1 MASTLNIVI
10 GSHVWVED
18 KDLSWVDGEV
28 SRIDGKKAHV
38 RTTKGK
44 TVIANI
50 SDIHPKDTEAPPDG
64 VDDMTRLS
72 YLHEP
77 GVLDNLAVR
86 YAKNIIYT
94 YTGNILIAI
103 NPFQRLPNLVDARTM
118 EKYKGANLGD
128 LDPHV
133 FAIADVSYRQMI
145 NEGKSNSILV
155 SGESGAG
162 KTETT
167 KLLMGYL
174 AYLGGRSGTG
184 ERTVE
189 QQVLES
195 NPVLEAF
202 GNAKTVRN
210 NNSSRFGK
218 FVEIQFD
225 KSGKI
230 SGAAIRTYLL
240 ERSRV
245 CQINSPER
253 NYHCFYFLCAAP
265 SEDLKKYKLGDPSL
279 FHYLNQ
285 SACIKVDGINDAE
298 EYLATRK
305 AMDTVGITDQEQE
318 AIFRV
323 VAAVLHLG
331 NINFTKGRE
340 ADSSIIK
347 DDKSR
352 FHLNTAGELLMC
364 DCEKLENALI
374 KREINTPEGVITTTV
389 GPNSATISR
398 DGLAKQIYSR
408 LFDWLVNRIN
418 ASIGQDPNSNKL
430 IGVLDIYG
438 FESFKTNSFE
448 QLCINFTN
456 EKLQQHFN
464 QNVFKMEQEEYTREQ
479 INWSYIEFVDNQDVL
494 DLIERKP
501 GGIIALLD
509 EACMFPKST
518 HETLSQK
525 LYEKF
530 KNHKRFT
537 KPKLSRTAFTIQ
549 HYAGDVTYQSD
560 QFLDK
565 NKDYVVAEH
574 QELLNAS
581 KCSFVS
587 GLFPQATEENTKSSK
602 SSIATRFKIQLH
614 ELMETLS
621 STEPHYIRCIKPNSV
636 LKPGI
641 FENTNVLQQL
651 RCSGV
656 LEAIRISCAGYPTRK
671 LFHDFLHRFRV
682 LAPEILKEKN
692 DEKVSCQ
699 KVLDKMGLQGYQ
711 IGRTKVFLRAGQ
723 MADLDARRTE
733 MRNNAAKGVQSQF
746 RTHVAREQFL
756 VLRDT
761 SIYLQS
767 FVRARLAC
775 KQHEFLRQQAA
786 ALRIQKNARW
796 YFAWKTYYQLRL
808 SAITLQAGLRSM
820 AARNEFTFRK
830 KNKASVHIQSQWR
843 CHRDYSNYMNLKRAA
858 LTYQCAWRRRV
869 ARKELRKLKLAARD
883 TQALKV
889 AKEKLEERVE
899 ELTSRLDREKKLRA
913 DLEKSKADE
922 VSKLKEALHEMEQRV
937 EEVKAM
943 QEQESAKKAV
953 EEALAQ
959 EREKISLL
967 TTEIEGLKVLL
978 VAEREENDKMKKAHA
993 NALETNEELNKEV
1006 SDADEKIK
1014 QFSDTVRRLEGTVSE
1029 HEGLLLTERQQNEA
1043 ANAALAESQA
1053 RNEAL
1058 VSKLEDAV
1066 KQNDL
1071 LHEADQR
1078 FQEATK
1084 NLESSLTFEKQRH
1097 EANLIE
1103 LAEAREKI
1111 EELQR
1116 EVGDTDE
1123 KFTLLQTSIQSVE
1136 ERLREKDALLT
1147 TERLESEATKKSLNE
1162 SEDRNQ
1168 DLLLKIE
1175 IAQKDIAHFQE
1186 TVRRH
1191 EENMAALETS
1201 LRSERQQNDAIM
1213 KQLAESQGEIGELQR
1228 KLEDADARNGLLQDS
1243 LQRHE
1248 ENMAALETSLRSE
1261 RQQNDAIMKQL
1272 AESQGEIGE
1281 LQRKLEDA
1289 DARNGLLQDSLQRHE
1304 ENMAALETSLRSER
1318 QQNDA
1323 IMKQL
1328 AESQG
1333 EIGELQRKLEDADA
1347 RNGLLQD
1354 SLQRLEDDATTRE
1367 ALMETERKETEMTKK
1382 TLTEA
1387 LDQIEELVKEVE
1399 CANHSVHQLQDS
1411 MQRMEQ
1417 TAVAREATLLAEHQE
1432 KDATSKALAEAQG
1445 RIEGLL
1451 KEIYSANRKNDQLQ
1465 STIERLEEGATT
1477 TDALYLAE
1485 RKGHDQ
1491 TKKSLSEAQ
1500 ETNKEL
1506 LKKIEKAEKN
1516 IDQLLENVERLEK
1529 DAITR
1534 ESLLL
1539 TTKQSYGDTAK
1550 LLLESQEKNQEL
1562 VHKVEDSDSKIV
1574 LLEDSVKR
1582 LEESTADKDSLLA
1595 IERHENS
1602 ETKKE
1607 LVGSQKKIAELLT
1620 EVQDTR
1626 ANVAELE
1633 DLIRRLEGKLAIT
1646 EALLLTEKEQNAS
1659 TLKLLAEAQLRI
1671 EELIKK
1677 LEGSDRKS
1685 DSLQDTITRLE
1696 QDVTAK
1702 EALLLTEKEA
1712 HDATRKTLTEAQEE
1726 SGELLKKIHDNDKH
1740 ILQLQFTIQR
1750 LEETTVANENLLLR
1764 EREQND
1770 ITTKA
1775 HNESQEKY
1783 EELLSKFVDVDRK
1796 IDLLQGTIERLGE
1809 NTTKDSLLLS
1819 ERHEKDA
1826 IKKALTEAQEKNEEL
1841 LMKVEDANEKIEQLQ
1856 TTIDMLEDNVAAKD
1870 VSLEAAMK
1878 ENDAIRRSL
1887 TEAQER
1893 NDELLKKISDSE
1905 YRIHLLQDTIQKLQV
1920 DAISRLSSFVME
1932 KQESDASKRA
1942 VTEAH
1947 ERNEDLLKRN
1957 EDLLKRNDDLIK
1969 KIEDSS
1975 KIVTQLQE
1983 ALQRLEGKACNLEAE
1998 NQVLRQQ
2005 ATSTPPTSA
2014 KSPASRAKISRI
2026 HRSPENGHNL
2036 NGDIRQTEM
2045 KPSTGTSEAITSAA
2059 NVPDL
2064 GDQKDFEHGEK
2075 LQRIPKQKYQPSHH
2089 QQPQDDQ
2096 QWLLACIPQHL
2107 GFSGSKPVAALLIYQ
2122 CLLHWKSFEA
2132 MKTGVFDSILHAI
2145 NSATEAQNDMRTLAY
2160 WLSNLST
2167 LTVLLQRSFKTT
2179 RTAIST
2185 PQRRRFSSE
2194 RIFHGNQTSNAGL
2207 AYLSGQSVVGSAG
2220 LPQVEAKYPALLFKQ
2235 QLVDLIEKVYGMI
2248 SDSVKK
2254 ELNPLLELCIQDPRT
2269 SHSSIAK
2276 GNLNGMGQQNQL
2288 TYWLGIVKILTSYL
2302 DVLRVN
2308 HVPSILVHKLFTQI
2322 FSLIDVQ
2329 LFNRL
2334 LLRRECCSF
2343 SNGEYVRA
2351 GLTELKHWSD
2361 NATREFAGSAWE
2373 ALRHIRQAVDFLVI
2387 SLKPMRTLR
2396 EIHTDVCPALSIQQL
2411 ERIVSM
2417 YWDDVNG
2424 TNTISAEFTSSLK
2437 SAVRDE
2443 SNMATSFSILLDDD
2457 SSIPFSLDDITK
2469 TLPVIE
2475 VADDDFVP
2483 FVHENPSFAFLLQ
2496 RGE

>member
-1 MASTLNIVI
+1 MASMSNIVI

-28 SRIDGKKAHV
+28 FRIDGQNAHV

-44 TVIANI
+44 TVTANI

-167 KLLMGYL
+167 KLLMRYL
-174 AYLGGRSGTG
+174 AFLGGRSGTG

-265 SEDLKKYKLGDPSL
+265 SEDLKKYKLGDPSS

-298 EYLATRK
+298 EYLATRN

-331 NINFTKGRE
+331 NINFAKGRE
-340 ADSSIIK
+340 VDSSIIK

-374 KREINTPEGVITTTV
+374 NREINTPEGVITTTV

-418 ASIGQDPNSNKL
+418 ASIGQDPDSNKL

-494 DLIERKP
+494 DLIEKKP

-587 GLFPQATEENTKSSK
+587 GLFPPATEENTKSSK
-602 SSIATRFKIQLH
+602 SSIATRFKVQLH

-671 LFHDFLHRFRV
+671 QFHDFLHRFRV

-699 KVLDKMGLQGYQ
+699 KILDKMGLQGYQ
-711 IGRTKVFLRAGQ
+711 IGITKVFLRAGQ
-723 MADLDARRTE
+723 MAELDARRTE
-733 MRNNAAKGVQSQF
+733 MRNNAARGVQSQF

-756 VLRDT
+756 VLRDA
-761 SIYLQS
+761 SICLQS
-767 FVRARLAC
+767 LVRARLAC
-775 KQHEFLRQQAA
+775 KQHELLRQQAA

-808 SAITLQAGLRSM
+808 SAITLQAGLRAM

-830 KNKASVHIQSQWR
+830 RNKASVHIQSQWR
-843 CHRDYSNYMNLKRAA
+843 CHRDYSNYMKLRRAA

-869 ARKELRKLKLAARD
+869 ARKELRKLRMAARD

-899 ELTSRLDREKKLRA
+899 ELTSRLDREKKLRV
-913 DLEKSKADE
+913 DLEKSKAEE
-922 VSKLKEALHEMEQRV
+922 VSKLKEALQEMEQRV

-967 TTEIEGLKVLL
+967 TTEIEGLKALL
-978 VAEREENDKMKKAHA
+978 VAEREENDVAKKAHA
-993 NALETNEELNKEV
+993 NALETNEELNKKV

-1014 QFSDTVRRLEGTVSE
+1014 QFSDTVQRLEGTVRE
-1029 HEGLLLTERQQNEA
+1029 HEALLLTERQQNEA

-1053 RNEAL
+1053 RNEVL

-1071 LHEADQR
+1071 LHEAAQR
-1078 FQEATK
+1078 FEEATK

-1097 EANLIE
+1097 EANLIQ

-1123 KFTLLQTSIQSVE
+1123 KSTLLQTSIQSLE
-1136 ERLREKDALLT
+1136 ERLREKDALLI

-1168 DLLLKIE
+1168 DLVMKIE
-1175 IAQKDIAHFQE
+1175 VTEKDIAHFQE
-1186 TVRRH
+1186 TV
-1191 EENMAALETS
+1191 
-1201 LRSERQQNDAIM
+1201 
-1213 KQLAESQGEIGELQR
+1213 
-1228 KLEDADARNGLLQDS
+1228 
-1243 LQRHE
+1243 QRHE

-1261 RQQNDAIMKQL
+1261 RQQNDAIVKQL
-1272 AESQGEIGE
+1272 AESQGEVGE

-1289 DARNGLLQDSLQRHE
+1289 CARNSLLQDSLQ
-1304 ENMAALETSLRSER
+1304 
-1318 QQNDA
+1318 
-1323 IMKQL
+1323 
-1328 AESQG
+1328 
-1333 EIGELQRKLEDADA
+1333 
-1347 RNGLLQD
+1347 
-1354 SLQRLEDDATTRE
+1354 
-1367 ALMETERKETEMTKK
+1367 
-1382 TLTEA
+1382 
-1387 LDQIEELVKEVE
+1387 
-1399 CANHSVHQLQDS
+1399 
-1411 MQRMEQ
+1411 
-1417 TAVAREATLLAEHQE
+1417 
-1432 KDATSKALAEAQG
+1432 
-1445 RIEGLL
+1445 
-1451 KEIYSANRKNDQLQ
+1451 
-1465 STIERLEEGATT
+1465 RLEEGATT

-1485 RKGHDQ
+1485 RKEHDQ

-1506 LKKIEKAEKN
+1506 QKKIVEAEKN

-1529 DAITR
+1529 DATTR

-1539 TTKQSYGDTAK
+1539 TTMQSYDDTTK
-1550 LLLESQEKNQEL
+1550 LLLESQEKNREL
-1562 VHKVEDSDSKIV
+1562 VHKVEESDSKIV

-1582 LEESTADKDSLLA
+1582 LEEITADKDSLLA

-1607 LVGSQKKIAELLT
+1607 LAGSQKKIAELLT

-1626 ANVAELE
+1626 ANIAELE
-1633 DLIRRLEGKLAIT
+1633 DSVR
-1646 EALLLTEKEQNAS
+1646 
-1659 TLKLLAEAQLRI
+1659 
-1671 EELIKK
+1671 
-1677 LEGSDRKS
+1677 
-1685 DSLQDTITRLE
+1685 RLE

-1702 EALLLTEKEA
+1702 EALLLTEKQA
-1712 HDATRKTLTEAQEE
+1712 HEETRKTLTETQEKSE
-1726 SGELLKKIHDNDKH
+1726 ELLKKIHDSDKH

-1770 ITTKA
+1770 TTTKA

-1783 EELLSKFVDVDRK
+1783 EELLTKFIDVDRK
-1796 IDLLQGTIERLGE
+1796 IDLLQDTIERLGE
-1809 NTTKDSLLLS
+1809 NTTTKDSLLLS

-1826 IKKALTEAQEKNEEL
+1826 IKKTLTEAEEKNEEL
-1841 LMKVEDANEKIEQLQ
+1841 LMKVEDANEKIGHLQ
-1856 TTIDMLEDNVAAKD
+1856 TTINTLEDNVAAKD

-1878 ENDAIRRSL
+1878 ENDAIRKSL

-1905 YRIHLLQDTIQKLQV
+1905 YRIHLLQDTVQKLQV

-1932 KQESDASKRA
+1932 KQESDAAKRA

-1983 ALQRLEGKACNLEAE
+1983 ALQRLEGKASNLEAE
-1998 NQVLRQQ
+1998 NQILRQQ
-2005 ATSTPPTSA
+2005 ATSTPPSTA
-2014 KSPASRAKISRI
+2014 KSPASRLKISRI
-2026 HRSPENGHNL
+2026 HRSPENGHIF

-2096 QWLLACIPQHL
+2096 QWLLTCISQYL

-2122 CLLHWKSFEA
+2122 CFLHWKSFEA
-2132 MKTGVFDSILHAI
+2132 MKTSVFDNVLHAI

-2288 TYWLGIVKILTSYL
+2288 THWLGIVKILTSYL
-2302 DVLRVN
+2302 DVLRAN

-2351 GLTELKHWSD
+2351 GLAELKHWSD

-2373 ALRHIRQAVDFLVI
+2373 ALKHIRQAVDFLVI

-2396 EIHTDVCPALSIQQL
+2396 EIRTDVCPALSIQQL

-2437 SAVRDE
+2437 SAVREE

-2475 VADDDFVP
+2475 VADDDFLP

>member
-1 MASTLNIVI
+1 
-10 GSHVWVED
+10 
-18 KDLSWVDGEV
+18 
-28 SRIDGKKAHV
+28 
-38 RTTKGK
+38 
-44 TVIANI
+44 
-50 SDIHPKDTEAPPDG
+50 
-64 VDDMTRLS
+64 MTRLS

-167 KLLMGYL
+167 KLLMRYL
-174 AYLGGRSGTG
+174 AFLGGRSGTG

-265 SEDLKKYKLGDPSL
+265 SEHLKKYKLGDPSS

-305 AMDTVGITDQEQE
+305 AMDTVGITEQEQE

-331 NINFTKGRE
+331 NINFAKGRE
-340 ADSSIIK
+340 VDSSVLK
-347 DDKSR
+347 DDQSR

-374 KREINTPEGVITTTV
+374 NREINTPEGVITTSV

-418 ASIGQDPNSNKL
+418 ASIGQDPDSNKL

-494 DLIERKP
+494 DLIEKKP

-587 GLFPQATEENTKSSK
+587 GLFPPATEENTKSSK
-602 SSIATRFKIQLH
+602 SSIATRFKLQLH

-636 LKPGI
+636 LKPAI

-682 LAPEILKEKN
+682 LAPEVLKEKN
-692 DEKVSCQ
+692 DEKVACQ
-699 KVLDKMGLQGYQ
+699 KILDKIGLQGYQ

-723 MADLDARRTE
+723 MAELDARRTE
-733 MRNNAAKGVQSQF
+733 MRNNAARGVQSQY

-761 SIYLQS
+761 SICLQS

-786 ALRIQKNARW
+786 ALRIQKTTRW
-796 YFAWKTYYQLRL
+796 YFAWKTYCQLRL
-808 SAITLQAGLRSM
+808 SAVTLQAGLRAM
-820 AARNEFTFRK
+820 AARDEFNFRK
-830 KNKASVHIQSQWR
+830 RNKASVHIQSQWR
-843 CHRDYSNYMNLKRAA
+843 CHRDYSNYMKLKRAA

-869 ARKELRKLKLAARD
+869 ARKELRKLKMAARD

-899 ELTSRLDREKKLRA
+899 ELTSRLGLEKKLRS
-913 DLEKSKADE
+913 DLEKSKDVE
-922 VSKLKEALHEMEQRV
+922 VSKLKAALHEMEQRV
-937 EEVKAM
+937 EEAKAM

-959 EREKISLL
+959 EREKINLL
-967 TTEIEGLKVLL
+967 TTEIEGLKAVL
-978 VAEREENDKMKKAHA
+978 VAEQEKNDATKKAHA
-993 NALETNEELNKEV
+993 NALETNEELNKKI

-1014 QFSDTVRRLEGTVSE
+1014 QFSDTVQRLEGTIR
-1029 HEGLLLTERQQNEA
+1029 EGEALLLTERQQNEA
-1043 ANAALAESQA
+1043 ASATLAESQA

-1071 LHEADQR
+1071 LHETVQR
-1078 FQEATK
+1078 FEEAMK
-1084 NLESSLTFEKQRH
+1084 NLESSLTFEKQQH
-1097 EANLIE
+1097 EASLVE
-1103 LAEAREKI
+1103 LTEAREKI

-1116 EVGDTDE
+1116 EAGDTDE
-1123 KFTLLQTSIQSVE
+1123 KSSLLQTAIESLE

-1147 TERLESEATKKSLNE
+1147 AERQESEATKKLLSE

-1168 DLLLKIE
+1168 ELLMKNEVAEKE
-1175 IAQKDIAHFQE
+1175 IACFQE
-1186 TVRRH
+1186 TIERL
-1191 EENMAALETS
+1191 EENMVALETS
-1201 LRSERQQNDAIM
+1201 LRSERQQNDAVM
-1213 KQLAESQGEIGELQR
+1213 KQLADSQGEIGELQR
-1228 KLEDADARNGLLQDS
+1228 KLEDADGRN
-1243 LQRHE
+1243 R
-1248 ENMAALETSLRSE
+1248 
-1261 RQQNDAIMKQL
+1261 
-1272 AESQGEIGE
+1272 
-1281 LQRKLEDA
+1281 
-1289 DARNGLLQDSLQRHE
+1289 
-1304 ENMAALETSLRSER
+1304 
-1318 QQNDA
+1318 
-1323 IMKQL
+1323 
-1328 AESQG
+1328 
-1333 EIGELQRKLEDADA
+1333 
-1347 RNGLLQD
+1347 LLQD
-1354 SLQRLEDDATTRE
+1354 SLQRLE
-1367 ALMETERKETEMTKK
+1367 
-1382 TLTEA
+1382 
-1387 LDQIEELVKEVE
+1387 
-1399 CANHSVHQLQDS
+1399 QD
-1411 MQRMEQ
+1411 
-1417 TAVAREATLLAEHQE
+1417 
-1432 KDATSKALAEAQG
+1432 
-1445 RIEGLL
+1445 
-1451 KEIYSANRKNDQLQ
+1451 
-1465 STIERLEEGATT
+1465 
-1477 TDALYLAE
+1477 
-1485 RKGHDQ
+1485 
-1491 TKKSLSEAQ
+1491 
-1500 ETNKEL
+1500 
-1506 LKKIEKAEKN
+1506 
-1516 IDQLLENVERLEK
+1516 
-1529 DAITR
+1529 
-1534 ESLLL
+1534 
-1539 TTKQSYGDTAK
+1539 
-1550 LLLESQEKNQEL
+1550 
-1562 VHKVEDSDSKIV
+1562 
-1574 LLEDSVKR
+1574 
-1582 LEESTADKDSLLA
+1582 
-1595 IERHENS
+1595 
-1602 ETKKE
+1602 
-1607 LVGSQKKIAELLT
+1607 GS
-1620 EVQDTR
+1620 
-1626 ANVAELE
+1626 
-1633 DLIRRLEGKLAIT
+1633 
-1646 EALLLTEKEQNAS
+1646 
-1659 TLKLLAEAQLRI
+1659 
-1671 EELIKK
+1671 
-1677 LEGSDRKS
+1677 
-1685 DSLQDTITRLE
+1685 
-1696 QDVTAK
+1696 AK
-1702 EALLLTEKEA
+1702 EALLLTEKQE
-1712 HDATRKTLTEAQEE
+1712 HEATRKTLNEAQERNE
-1726 SGELLKKIHDNDKH
+1726 ELLKKIHDNDKN

-1770 ITTKA
+1770 ATTKA
-1775 HNESQEKY
+1775 HIESQEKY
-1783 EELLSKFVDVDRK
+1783 EELLKKFVDVDRK

-1809 NTTKDSLLLS
+1809 NTTTKDALLLS

-1826 IKKALTEAQEKNEEL
+1826 IKKALTEADEKNEEL
-1841 LMKVEDANEKIEQLQ
+1841 LMKVEDANEKIEHLQ
-1856 TTIDMLEDNVAAKD
+1856 TMINKLEDSVAAKD
-1870 VSLEAAMK
+1870 VSLETAMK
-1878 ENDAIRRSL
+1878 ENDTIRKSL

-1893 NDELLKKISDSE
+1893 NDELVKKISDSE
-1905 YRIHLLQDTIQKLQV
+1905 YRIHLLQDTVQKLQV

-1932 KQESDASKRA
+1932 KQESDAAKRA

-1975 KIVTQLQE
+1975 KIVIQLQE
-1983 ALQRLEGKACNLEAE
+1983 ALQRLEGKAANLEAE

-2005 ATSTPPTSA
+2005 ASATPPSTA
-2014 KSPASRAKISRI
+2014 KSPASRSKITRI
-2026 HRSPENGHNL
+2026 HRSPDNGHIL

-2045 KPSTGTSEAITSAA
+2045 KPSTSTSEAITSAG

-2064 GDQKDFEHGEK
+2064 GDQKEFEHGEK
-2075 LQRIPKQKYQPSHH
+2075 LQRVPKQKYQSSHQ

-2096 QWLLACIPQHL
+2096 QWLLTCISQNL

-2145 NSATEAQNDMRTLAY
+2145 NSATEAKNDMRTLAY

-2269 SHSSIAK
+2269 SHSSLAK
-2276 GNLNGMGQQNQL
+2276 GHLNGMGQQNQL
-2288 TYWLGIVKILTSYL
+2288 THWLGIVKILTSYL
-2302 DVLRVN
+2302 DVLKAN

-2351 GLTELKHWSD
+2351 GLAELKHWSD

-2396 EIHTDVCPALSIQQL
+2396 EIRTDVCPALSIQQL

-2437 SAVRDE
+2437 SAVREE
-2443 SNMATSFSILLDDD
+2443 SSMATSFSILLDDD

-2475 VADDDFVP
+2475 VADDDLLP
-2483 FVHENPSFAFLLQ
+2483 FVHENPTFAFLLQ

>member
-1 MASTLNIVI
+1 MASMLNIVI

-18 KDLSWVDGEV
+18 KDLAWVDGEV
-28 SRIDGKKAHV
+28 FRIDGQNAHV

-50 SDIHPKDTEAPPDG
+50 SDIHPKDTEAPPGG

-103 NPFQRLPNLVDARTM
+103 NPFQRLPNLVDSRTM

-167 KLLMGYL
+167 KLLMRYL
-174 AYLGGRSGTG
+174 AFLGGRSGTG

-265 SEDLKKYKLGDPSL
+265 SEDLKKYKLGDPSS

-298 EYLATRK
+298 EYLATRN
-305 AMDTVGITDQEQE
+305 AMYTVGITEQEQE

-331 NINFTKGRE
+331 NINFAKGRE
-340 ADSSIIK
+340 VDSSVIK

-364 DCEKLENALI
+364 DCGKLENALI
-374 KREINTPEGVITTTV
+374 NREINTPEGVITTTV

-418 ASIGQDPNSNKL
+418 ASIGQDPDSNKL

-494 DLIERKP
+494 DLIEKKP

-587 GLFPQATEENTKSSK
+587 VLFPPATEENTKSSK
-602 SSIATRFKIQLH
+602 SSIASRFKMQLH

-636 LKPGI
+636 LKPAI

-692 DEKVSCQ
+692 DEKVACQ
-699 KVLDKMGLQGYQ
+699 KILDKIGLQGYQ

-723 MADLDARRTE
+723 MAELDARRTE
-733 MRNNAAKGVQSQF
+733 MRNNAARGVQSQY

-756 VLRDT
+756 VLRDA
-761 SIYLQS
+761 SICLQS

-786 ALRIQKNARW
+786 ALRIQKTTRW
-796 YFAWKTYYQLRL
+796 YFAWKTYCQLRL
-808 SAITLQAGLRSM
+808 SAVTLQAGLRAMS
-820 AARNEFTFRK
+820 ARNEFNFRK
-830 KNKASVHIQSQWR
+830 RNKASVHIQSQWR
-843 CHRDYSNYMNLKRAA
+843 CHRDYSNYMKLKRAA

-869 ARKELRKLKLAARD
+869 ARKELRKLKMAARD

-899 ELTSRLDREKKLRA
+899 ELTSRLGLEKKLRA
-913 DLEKSKADE
+913 DLEKSKEEE
-922 VSKLKEALHEMEQRV
+922 VSKLKVALHEMEQRV

-967 TTEIEGLKVLL
+967 TTEIEGLKALL
-978 VAEREENDKMKKAHA
+978 VAEREENDVAKKAHA
-993 NALETNEELNKEV
+993 NALEMNEELNKKV

-1014 QFSDTVRRLEGTVSE
+1014 QFNDTVQRLEGTIR
-1029 HEGLLLTERQQNEA
+1029 EGETLLLTERQQNEA
-1043 ANAALAESQA
+1043 ASATLAESQA
-1053 RNEAL
+1053 RNGAL

-1071 LHEADQR
+1071 LQETVQR
-1078 FQEATK
+1078 FEEAMK
-1084 NLESSLTFEKQRH
+1084 NLESSLTFEKQQH
-1097 EANLIE
+1097 EASLVE

-1123 KFTLLQTSIQSVE
+1123 KSTLLQTAIQSLE
-1136 ERLREKDALLT
+1136 ERLREKEALLA
-1147 TERLESEATKKSLNE
+1147 TERQESEATKKSLSE

-1168 DLLLKIE
+1168 ELLMKTE
-1175 IAQKDIAHFQE
+1175 VTEKEIAHFQE
-1186 TVRRH
+1186 T
-1191 EENMAALETS
+1191 
-1201 LRSERQQNDAIM
+1201 I
-1213 KQLAESQGEIGELQR
+1213 
-1228 KLEDADARNGLLQDS
+1228 
-1243 LQRHE
+1243 QRHE

-1261 RQQNDAIMKQL
+1261 RQQNDAIMKQQ
-1272 AESQGEIGE
+1272 ADSQAEIGE

-1289 DARNGLLQDSLQRHE
+1289 DGRN
-1304 ENMAALETSLRSER
+1304 
-1318 QQNDA
+1318 
-1323 IMKQL
+1323 K
-1328 AESQG
+1328 
-1333 EIGELQRKLEDADA
+1333 
-1347 RNGLLQD
+1347 LLQD
-1354 SLQRLEDDATTRE
+1354 SLQRLEEDATARE
-1367 ALMETERKETEMTKK
+1367 ALMVTERQENEVTKK

-1411 MQRMEQ
+1411 
-1417 TAVAREATLLAEHQE
+1417 
-1432 KDATSKALAEAQG
+1432 
-1445 RIEGLL
+1445 
-1451 KEIYSANRKNDQLQ
+1451 
-1465 STIERLEEGATT
+1465 
-1477 TDALYLAE
+1477 
-1485 RKGHDQ
+1485 
-1491 TKKSLSEAQ
+1491 
-1500 ETNKEL
+1500 
-1506 LKKIEKAEKN
+1506 
-1516 IDQLLENVERLEK
+1516 
-1529 DAITR
+1529 
-1534 ESLLL
+1534 
-1539 TTKQSYGDTAK
+1539 
-1550 LLLESQEKNQEL
+1550 
-1562 VHKVEDSDSKIV
+1562 
-1574 LLEDSVKR
+1574 
-1582 LEESTADKDSLLA
+1582 
-1595 IERHENS
+1595 
-1602 ETKKE
+1602 
-1607 LVGSQKKIAELLT
+1607 
-1620 EVQDTR
+1620 
-1626 ANVAELE
+1626 
-1633 DLIRRLEGKLAIT
+1633 
-1646 EALLLTEKEQNAS
+1646 
-1659 TLKLLAEAQLRI
+1659 
-1671 EELIKK
+1671 
-1677 LEGSDRKS
+1677 
-1685 DSLQDTITRLE
+1685 
-1696 QDVTAK
+1696 
-1702 EALLLTEKEA
+1702 
-1712 HDATRKTLTEAQEE
+1712 
-1726 SGELLKKIHDNDKH
+1726 
-1740 ILQLQFTIQR
+1740 IQR

-1770 ITTKA
+1770 ATSKA
-1775 HNESQEKY
+1775 HVESQEKY
-1783 EELLSKFVDVDRK
+1783 EELLKKFVDVDRK

-1809 NTTKDSLLLS
+1809 NTTTKDALLLS

-1826 IKKALTEAQEKNEEL
+1826 VKKALTEADEKNEEL
-1841 LMKVEDANEKIEQLQ
+1841 LMKVEDANEKIEHLQ
-1856 TTIDMLEDNVAAKD
+1856 TMIIKLEDNVAAKD

-1878 ENDAIRRSL
+1878 ENDTIRKSL

-1905 YRIHLLQDTIQKLQV
+1905 YRIHLLQDTVQKLQV

-1932 KQESDASKRA
+1932 KQESDAAKRA

-1969 KIEDSS
+1969 KIEESS
-1975 KIVTQLQE
+1975 KIVIQLQE
-1983 ALQRLEGKACNLEAE
+1983 ALQRIEGKAANLEAE
-1998 NQVLRQQ
+1998 NQALRQQ
-2005 ATSTPPTSA
+2005 ATATPPSTA
-2014 KSPASRAKISRI
+2014 KSPASRSKITRI
-2026 HRSPENGHNL
+2026 HRSPENGHIL
-2036 NGDIRQTEM
+2036 NGDMRQTEM
-2045 KPSTGTSEAITSAA
+2045 KPSTSTSEAITSAG
-2059 NVPDL
+2059 NVPDS
-2064 GDQKDFEHGEK
+2064 GDQKEFEHGEK
-2075 LQRIPKQKYQPSHH
+2075 LQRIPRQKYQPSHH

-2096 QWLLACIPQHL
+2096 QWLLTCISQYL

-2185 PQRRRFSSE
+2185 PRRRFSSE
-2194 RIFHGNQTSNAGL
+2194 RIFHGNQAPNAGL
-2207 AYLSGQSVVGSAG
+2207 AYLSGQSAVGSAG
-2220 LPQVEAKYPALLFKQ
+2220 LLQVEAKYPALLFKQ

-2269 SHSSIAK
+2269 SHSSLAK
-2276 GNLNGMGQQNQL
+2276 GHLNGMGQQNQL
-2288 TYWLGIVKILTSYL
+2288 THWLGIVKILTSYL
-2302 DVLRVN
+2302 DVLKAN

-2351 GLTELKHWSD
+2351 GLAELKHWSD

-2396 EIHTDVCPALSIQQL
+2396 EIRTDVCPALSIQQL

-2437 SAVRDE
+2437 SAVREE

-2469 TLPVIE
+2469 TLPAIE
-2475 VADDDFVP
+2475 VADDDLLP

>member
-1 MASTLNIVI
+1 MASMLNIVI

-18 KDLSWVDGEV
+18 KDLAWVDGEV
-28 SRIDGKKAHV
+28 SRIDGQNAHV
-38 RTTKGK
+38 RTTKGEMVAK
-44 TVIANI
+44 I

-94 YTGNILIAI
+94 YTGSILIAI

-167 KLLMGYL
+167 KLLMRYL
-174 AYLGGRSGTG
+174 AFLGGRSGTG

-265 SEDLKKYKLGDPSL
+265 SEDLKKYKLGDPSS

-285 SACIKVDGINDAE
+285 STCIKVDGINDAE
-298 EYLATRK
+298 EYLSTRN
-305 AMDTVGITDQEQE
+305 AMDTVGITEQEQE

-331 NINFTKGRE
+331 NINFAKGRE
-340 ADSSIIK
+340 VDSSVIK
-347 DDKSR
+347 DEKSR

-364 DCEKLENALI
+364 DCGKLENALI
-374 KREINTPEGVITTTV
+374 NREINTPEGVITTTV
-389 GPNSATISR
+389 GPSSATISR

-418 ASIGQDPNSNKL
+418 ASIGQDPDSNKL

-494 DLIERKP
+494 DLIEKKP

-581 KCSFVS
+581 KCPFVS
-587 GLFPQATEENTKSSK
+587 GLFPPATEENTKSSK
-602 SSIATRFKIQLH
+602 SSIATRFKMQLH

-636 LKPGI
+636 LKPAI

-692 DEKVSCQ
+692 DEKVACQ
-699 KVLDKMGLQGYQ
+699 KILDKIGLQGYQ

-723 MADLDARRTE
+723 MAELDARRTE
-733 MRNNAAKGVQSQF
+733 MRNNAARGVQSQY

-761 SIYLQS
+761 SVCLQS

-786 ALRIQKNARW
+786 ALRIQKTTRW
-796 YFAWKTYYQLRL
+796 YFAWKTYCQLRL
-808 SAITLQAGLRSM
+808 SAVTLQAGVRAM
-820 AARNEFTFRK
+820 AARNEFNFRK
-830 KNKASVHIQSQWR
+830 RNKASVRIQSQWR
-843 CHRDYSNYMNLKRAA
+843 CHRDYSNYMKLKRAA

-869 ARKELRKLKLAARD
+869 AKKELRKLRMAARD

-899 ELTSRLDREKKLRA
+899 ELTNRLGLEKKLRD
-913 DLEKSKADE
+913 DLAKSKAEE
-922 VSKLKEALHEMEQRV
+922 VSKLKTALREMEQRV

-967 TTEIEGLKVLL
+967 TTEIEGLKEML
-978 VAEREENDKMKKAHA
+978 VAEREENDIRKKAHA
-993 NALETNEELNKEV
+993 NALEMNEELNKKV

-1014 QFSDTVRRLEGTVSE
+1014 QFSDTVQRLEGTIR
-1029 HEGLLLTERQQNEA
+1029 EGEALLITEREQNEA
-1043 ANAALAESQA
+1043 ASAALAESQA

-1071 LHEADQR
+1071 LRETTQR
-1078 FQEATK
+1078 FEEAMKT
-1084 NLESSLTFEKQRH
+1084 LESSLTFEKQQH
-1097 EANLIE
+1097 EASLVE

-1123 KFTLLQTSIQSVE
+1123 NSTLLQTTVQSLE

-1147 TERLESEATKKSLNE
+1147 LERQESEATKKSLSE

-1168 DLLLKIE
+1168 NLLMKIE
-1175 IAQKDIAHFQE
+1175 VAEKEIAHFQE
-1186 TVRRH
+1186 TIQRH
-1191 EENMAALETS
+1191 EENIAAMETS
-1201 LRSERQQNDAIM
+1201 LRSEKQQTDVIM
-1213 KQLAESQGEIGELQR
+1213 KQLADSRGEIGELQR
-1228 KLEDADARNGLLQDS
+1228 KLEDADGRNGLLQDS
-1243 LQRHE
+1243 LQ
-1248 ENMAALETSLRSE
+1248 
-1261 RQQNDAIMKQL
+1261 
-1272 AESQGEIGE
+1272 
-1281 LQRKLEDA
+1281 
-1289 DARNGLLQDSLQRHE
+1289 
-1304 ENMAALETSLRSER
+1304 
-1318 QQNDA
+1318 
-1323 IMKQL
+1323 
-1328 AESQG
+1328 
-1333 EIGELQRKLEDADA
+1333 
-1347 RNGLLQD
+1347 
-1354 SLQRLEDDATTRE
+1354 
-1367 ALMETERKETEMTKK
+1367 
-1382 TLTEA
+1382 
-1387 LDQIEELVKEVE
+1387 
-1399 CANHSVHQLQDS
+1399 
-1411 MQRMEQ
+1411 
-1417 TAVAREATLLAEHQE
+1417 
-1432 KDATSKALAEAQG
+1432 
-1445 RIEGLL
+1445 
-1451 KEIYSANRKNDQLQ
+1451 
-1465 STIERLEEGATT
+1465 RLEEGATT

-1485 RKGHDQ
+1485 KQEHDH

-1500 ETNKEL
+1500 GINKEL
-1506 LKKIEKAEKN
+1506 LTKIEEAEKN
-1516 IDQLLENVERLEK
+1516 IHQLLENVERLEK
-1529 DAITR
+1529 DTAAR
-1534 ESLLL
+1534 ESILL
-1539 TTKQSYGDTAK
+1539 TTKQSYDETAK
-1550 LLLESQEKNQEL
+1550 LLLEAQEKNREL
-1562 VHKVEDSDSKIV
+1562 MHKVEDSDSKVV

-1595 IERHENS
+1595 IERHENC

-1607 LVGSQKKIAELLT
+1607 LAGSQKKIEELLT
-1620 EVQDTR
+1620 EVQD
-1626 ANVAELE
+1626 AHVNIAELE
-1633 DLIRRLEGKLAIT
+1633 ESVRRLEGNLGVT

-1659 TLKLLAEAQLRI
+1659 TLKLLSEAQLRI
-1671 EELIKK
+1671 EDLIKK
-1677 LEGSDRKS
+1677 LEGADRKS

-1696 QDVTAK
+1696 QDSTAK
-1702 EALLLTEKEA
+1702 EALLLAEKQAHEA
-1712 HDATRKTLTEAQEE
+1712 TKKNLSEAQERNE
-1726 SGELLKKIHDNDKH
+1726 ELLKKIHDNDKN

-1750 LEETTVANENLLLR
+1750 LEETTVAKENLLLR
-1764 EREQND
+1764 EKEQND
-1770 ITTKA
+1770 ATTKA
-1775 HNESQEKY
+1775 HIEIQEKY
-1783 EELLSKFVDVDRK
+1783 EELLKKFVDVDTK
-1796 IDLLQGTIERLGE
+1796 IDLLQGTIERFGE
-1809 NTTKDSLLLS
+1809 NTTTKDALLLS

-1826 IKKALTEAQEKNEEL
+1826 IKKALTEADEKNEEL
-1841 LMKVEDANEKIEQLQ
+1841 LMKVEDANEKIEHLQ
-1856 TTIDMLEDNVAAKD
+1856 TMINKLEDNIAAKD
-1870 VSLEAAMK
+1870 VSLEAATK
-1878 ENDAIRRSL
+1878 ENDTIRKSL
-1887 TEAQER
+1887 AEAQER

-1905 YRIHLLQDTIQKLQV
+1905 YRIHLLQDTVQKLQV

-1932 KQESDASKRA
+1932 KQESDAAKRA

-1957 EDLLKRNDDLIK
+1957 EDLLNRNDALIK
-1969 KIEDSS
+1969 KIEESS

-1983 ALQRLEGKACNLEAE
+1983 ALQRLEGKAANLEAE

-2005 ATSTPPTSA
+2005 ATSTPPSTA
-2014 KSPASRAKISRI
+2014 KSPASRSKIARI
-2026 HRSPENGHNL
+2026 HRSPENGHIL

-2045 KPSTGTSEAITSAA
+2045 KPSTSTSEAITSSGI
-2059 NVPDL
+2059 VPDL
-2064 GDQKDFEHGEK
+2064 GDQKEFKHVEK
-2075 LQRIPKQKYQPSHH
+2075 LQRIPKQKYQSSHH

-2096 QWLLACIPQHL
+2096 QWLLTCISQYL

-2145 NSATEAQNDMRTLAY
+2145 NMATEAQNDMRTLAY

-2185 PQRRRFSSE
+2185 PQRRRFSSD

-2207 AYLSGQSVVGSAG
+2207 AYLSGQTVVGSAG

-2269 SHSSIAK
+2269 SHSSLAK
-2276 GNLNGMGQQNQL
+2276 GHINGMGQQNQL
-2288 TYWLGIVKILTSYL
+2288 THWLGIVKILTSYL
-2302 DVLRVN
+2302 DVLKAN
-2308 HVPSILVHKLFTQI
+2308 HVPSVLVHKLFTQI

-2351 GLTELKHWSD
+2351 GLAELKHWSD

-2396 EIHTDVCPALSIQQL
+2396 EIRTDVCPALSIQQL

-2437 SAVRDE
+2437 SAVREE

-2475 VADDDFVP
+2475 VADDDLLP
-2483 FVHENPSFAFLLQ
+2483 FLHENPSFAFLLQ

>member
-1 MASTLNIVI
+1 
-10 GSHVWVED
+10 
-18 KDLSWVDGEV
+18 
-28 SRIDGKKAHV
+28 
-38 RTTKGK
+38 
-44 TVIANI
+44 
-50 SDIHPKDTEAPPDG
+50 
-64 VDDMTRLS
+64 MTRLS

-167 KLLMGYL
+167 KLLMRYL
-174 AYLGGRSGTG
+174 AFLGGRSGTG

-265 SEDLKKYKLGDPSL
+265 SEHLKKYKLGDPSS

-305 AMDTVGITDQEQE
+305 AMDTVGITEQEQE

-331 NINFTKGRE
+331 NINFAKGRE
-340 ADSSIIK
+340 VDSSVLK
-347 DDKSR
+347 DDQSR

-374 KREINTPEGVITTTV
+374 NREINTPEGVITTSV

-418 ASIGQDPNSNKL
+418 ASIGQDPDSNKL

-494 DLIERKP
+494 DLIEKKP

-587 GLFPQATEENTKSSK
+587 GLFPPATEENTKSSK
-602 SSIATRFKIQLH
+602 SSIATRFKLQLH

-636 LKPGI
+636 LKPAI

-682 LAPEILKEKN
+682 LAPEVLKEKN
-692 DEKVSCQ
+692 DEKVACQ
-699 KVLDKMGLQGYQ
+699 KILDKIGLQGYQ

-723 MADLDARRTE
+723 MAELDARRTE
-733 MRNNAAKGVQSQF
+733 MRNNAARGVQSQY

-761 SIYLQS
+761 SICLQS

-786 ALRIQKNARW
+786 ALRIQKTTRW
-796 YFAWKTYYQLRL
+796 YFAWKTYCQLRL
-808 SAITLQAGLRSM
+808 SAVTLQAGLRAM
-820 AARNEFTFRK
+820 AARDEFNFRK
-830 KNKASVHIQSQWR
+830 RNKASVHIQSQWR
-843 CHRDYSNYMNLKRAA
+843 CHRDYSNYMKLKRAA

-869 ARKELRKLKLAARD
+869 ARKELRKLKMAARD

-899 ELTSRLDREKKLRA
+899 ELTSRLGLEKKLRS
-913 DLEKSKADE
+913 DLEKSKDVE
-922 VSKLKEALHEMEQRV
+922 VSKLKAALHEMEQRV
-937 EEVKAM
+937 EEAKAM

-959 EREKISLL
+959 EREKINLL
-967 TTEIEGLKVLL
+967 TTEIEGLKAVL
-978 VAEREENDKMKKAHA
+978 VAEQEKNDATKKAHA
-993 NALETNEELNKEV
+993 NALETNEELNKKI

-1014 QFSDTVRRLEGTVSE
+1014 QFSDTVQRLEGTIR
-1029 HEGLLLTERQQNEA
+1029 EGEALLLTERQQNEA
-1043 ANAALAESQA
+1043 ASATLAESQA

-1071 LHEADQR
+1071 LHETVQR
-1078 FQEATK
+1078 FEEAMK
-1084 NLESSLTFEKQRH
+1084 NLESSLTFEKQQH
-1097 EANLIE
+1097 EASLVE
-1103 LAEAREKI
+1103 LTEAREKI

-1116 EVGDTDE
+1116 EAGDTDE
-1123 KFTLLQTSIQSVE
+1123 KSSLLQTAI
-1136 ERLREKDALLT
+1136 
-1147 TERLESEATKKSLNE
+1147 ERLE
-1162 SEDRNQ
+1162 
-1168 DLLLKIE
+1168 
-1175 IAQKDIAHFQE
+1175 
-1186 TVRRH
+1186 
-1191 EENMAALETS
+1191 ENMVALETS
-1201 LRSERQQNDAIM
+1201 LRSERQQNDAVM
-1213 KQLAESQGEIGELQR
+1213 KQLADSQGEIGELQR
-1228 KLEDADARNGLLQDS
+1228 KLEDADGRN
-1243 LQRHE
+1243 R
-1248 ENMAALETSLRSE
+1248 
-1261 RQQNDAIMKQL
+1261 
-1272 AESQGEIGE
+1272 
-1281 LQRKLEDA
+1281 
-1289 DARNGLLQDSLQRHE
+1289 
-1304 ENMAALETSLRSER
+1304 
-1318 QQNDA
+1318 
-1323 IMKQL
+1323 
-1328 AESQG
+1328 
-1333 EIGELQRKLEDADA
+1333 
-1347 RNGLLQD
+1347 LLQD
-1354 SLQRLEDDATTRE
+1354 SLQRLE
-1367 ALMETERKETEMTKK
+1367 
-1382 TLTEA
+1382 
-1387 LDQIEELVKEVE
+1387 
-1399 CANHSVHQLQDS
+1399 QD
-1411 MQRMEQ
+1411 
-1417 TAVAREATLLAEHQE
+1417 
-1432 KDATSKALAEAQG
+1432 
-1445 RIEGLL
+1445 
-1451 KEIYSANRKNDQLQ
+1451 
-1465 STIERLEEGATT
+1465 
-1477 TDALYLAE
+1477 
-1485 RKGHDQ
+1485 
-1491 TKKSLSEAQ
+1491 
-1500 ETNKEL
+1500 
-1506 LKKIEKAEKN
+1506 
-1516 IDQLLENVERLEK
+1516 
-1529 DAITR
+1529 
-1534 ESLLL
+1534 
-1539 TTKQSYGDTAK
+1539 
-1550 LLLESQEKNQEL
+1550 
-1562 VHKVEDSDSKIV
+1562 
-1574 LLEDSVKR
+1574 
-1582 LEESTADKDSLLA
+1582 
-1595 IERHENS
+1595 
-1602 ETKKE
+1602 
-1607 LVGSQKKIAELLT
+1607 GS
-1620 EVQDTR
+1620 
-1626 ANVAELE
+1626 
-1633 DLIRRLEGKLAIT
+1633 
-1646 EALLLTEKEQNAS
+1646 
-1659 TLKLLAEAQLRI
+1659 
-1671 EELIKK
+1671 
-1677 LEGSDRKS
+1677 
-1685 DSLQDTITRLE
+1685 
-1696 QDVTAK
+1696 AK
-1702 EALLLTEKEA
+1702 EALLLTEKQE
-1712 HDATRKTLTEAQEE
+1712 HEATRKTLNEAQERNE
-1726 SGELLKKIHDNDKH
+1726 ELLKKIHDNDKN

-1770 ITTKA
+1770 ATTKA
-1775 HNESQEKY
+1775 HIESQEKY
-1783 EELLSKFVDVDRK
+1783 EELLKKFVDVDRK

-1809 NTTKDSLLLS
+1809 NTTTKDALLLS

-1826 IKKALTEAQEKNEEL
+1826 IKKALTEADEKNEEL
-1841 LMKVEDANEKIEQLQ
+1841 LMKVEDANEKIEHLQ
-1856 TTIDMLEDNVAAKD
+1856 TMINKLEDSVAAKD
-1870 VSLEAAMK
+1870 VSLETAMK
-1878 ENDAIRRSL
+1878 ENDTIRKSL

-1893 NDELLKKISDSE
+1893 NDELVKKISDSE
-1905 YRIHLLQDTIQKLQV
+1905 YRIHLLQDTVQKLQV

-1932 KQESDASKRA
+1932 KQESDAAKRA

-1975 KIVTQLQE
+1975 KIVIQLQE
-1983 ALQRLEGKACNLEAE
+1983 ALQRLEGKAANLEAE

-2005 ATSTPPTSA
+2005 ASATPPSTA
-2014 KSPASRAKISRI
+2014 KSPASRSKITRI
-2026 HRSPENGHNL
+2026 HRSPDNGHIL

-2045 KPSTGTSEAITSAA
+2045 KPSTSTSEAITSAG

-2064 GDQKDFEHGEK
+2064 GDQKEFEHGEK
-2075 LQRIPKQKYQPSHH
+2075 LQRVPKQKYQSSHQ

-2096 QWLLACIPQHL
+2096 QWLLTCISQNL

-2145 NSATEAQNDMRTLAY
+2145 NSATEAKNDMRTLAY

-2269 SHSSIAK
+2269 SHSSLAK
-2276 GNLNGMGQQNQL
+2276 GHLNGMGQQNQL
-2288 TYWLGIVKILTSYL
+2288 THWLGIVKILTSYL
-2302 DVLRVN
+2302 DVLKAN

-2351 GLTELKHWSD
+2351 GLAELKHWSD

-2396 EIHTDVCPALSIQQL
+2396 EIRTDVCPALSIQQL

-2437 SAVRDE
+2437 SAVREE
-2443 SNMATSFSILLDDD
+2443 SSMATSFSILLDDD

-2475 VADDDFVP
+2475 VADDDLLP
-2483 FVHENPSFAFLLQ
+2483 FVHENPTFAFLLQ

>member
-1 MASTLNIVI
+1 MASMLNIVK

-18 KDLSWVDGEV
+18 KDLAWVDGEV
-28 SRIDGKKAHV
+28 FGIDGQNAHV
-38 RTTKGK
+38 RTPKGK
-44 TVIANI
+44 TVTAKI

-103 NPFQRLPNLVDARTM
+103 NPFQRLPNLVDACTM

-167 KLLMGYL
+167 KLLMRYL
-174 AYLGGRSGTG
+174 AFLGGRSGTG

-265 SEDLKKYKLGDPSL
+265 SEDLKKYKLGDPSS

-285 SACIKVDGINDAE
+285 SACINVDGINDAE
-298 EYLATRK
+298 EYLATRN
-305 AMDTVGITDQEQE
+305 AMDTVGITEQEQE

-331 NINFTKGRE
+331 NINFAKGRE
-340 ADSSIIK
+340 VDSSVIK

-374 KREINTPEGVITTTV
+374 NREINTPEGVITTTV

-418 ASIGQDPNSNKL
+418 ASIGQDPDSNKL

-494 DLIERKP
+494 DLIEKKP

-565 NKDYVVAEH
+565 NKDYVVSEH

-587 GLFPQATEENTKSSK
+587 GLFPPATEENTKSSK
-602 SSIATRFKIQLH
+602 SSIATRFKMQLH

-636 LKPGI
+636 LKPAI

-692 DEKVSCQ
+692 DEKVACQ
-699 KVLDKMGLQGYQ
+699 KILDKIGLQGYQ

-733 MRNNAAKGVQSQF
+733 MRNYAARGVQSQY

-756 VLRDT
+756 VLRDA
-761 SIYLQS
+761 SICLQS

-786 ALRIQKNARW
+786 ALRIQKTTRW
-796 YFAWKTYYQLRL
+796 YFAWKTYCQLRL
-808 SAITLQAGLRSM
+808 SAVTLQAGVRAM
-820 AARNEFTFRK
+820 AARNEFNFRK
-830 KNKASVHIQSQWR
+830 RNKASVRIQSQWR
-843 CHRDYSNYMNLKRAA
+843 CHRDYSNYMKLKRAA

-869 ARKELRKLKLAARD
+869 AKKELRKLRMAARD

-899 ELTSRLDREKKLRA
+899 DLTSRLGLEKKLRD
-913 DLEKSKADE
+913 DLEKSKAEE
-922 VSKLKEALHEMEQRV
+922 VAKLKTALREMEQRV

-967 TTEIEGLKVLL
+967 TTEIEGLKELL
-978 VAEREENDKMKKAHA
+978 VAEREENDIRKKAHA
-993 NALETNEELNKEV
+993 NALETNEELNKKV

-1014 QFSDTVRRLEGTVSE
+1014 QFSDTVQRLEGTIR
-1029 HEGLLLTERQQNEA
+1029 EGEALLLTERQQNEA
-1043 ANAALAESQA
+1043 ASATLAESQA

-1071 LHEADQR
+1071 LRETSQR
-1078 FQEATK
+1078 FEEAMK
-1084 NLESSLTFEKQRH
+1084 NLESSLIFEKQQH
-1097 EANLIE
+1097 EASLLE

-1123 KFTLLQTSIQSVE
+1123 KSTLLQTTIQSLE
-1136 ERLREKDALLT
+1136 ERSREKDALLT
-1147 TERLESEATKKSLNE
+1147 LERQESEATKKSLSD

-1168 DLLLKIE
+1168 NLLMKIE
-1175 IAQKDIAHFQE
+1175 VAEKETAHFQE
-1186 TVRRH
+1186 TIQRY
-1191 EENMAALETS
+1191 EQNMAALETS
-1201 LRSERQQNDAIM
+1201 LRSEKQQTDVIM
-1213 KQLAESQGEIGELQR
+1213 KQLADSQGEIGELQR
-1228 KLEDADARNGLLQDS
+1228 KLEDADGRN
-1243 LQRHE
+1243 R
-1248 ENMAALETSLRSE
+1248 
-1261 RQQNDAIMKQL
+1261 
-1272 AESQGEIGE
+1272 
-1281 LQRKLEDA
+1281 
-1289 DARNGLLQDSLQRHE
+1289 
-1304 ENMAALETSLRSER
+1304 
-1318 QQNDA
+1318 
-1323 IMKQL
+1323 
-1328 AESQG
+1328 
-1333 EIGELQRKLEDADA
+1333 
-1347 RNGLLQD
+1347 LLQD
-1354 SLQRLEDDATTRE
+1354 SLQRLE
-1367 ALMETERKETEMTKK
+1367 
-1382 TLTEA
+1382 
-1387 LDQIEELVKEVE
+1387 
-1399 CANHSVHQLQDS
+1399 QD
-1411 MQRMEQ
+1411 
-1417 TAVAREATLLAEHQE
+1417 
-1432 KDATSKALAEAQG
+1432 G
-1445 RIEGLL
+1445 
-1451 KEIYSANRKNDQLQ
+1451 
-1465 STIERLEEGATT
+1465 
-1477 TDALYLAE
+1477 
-1485 RKGHDQ
+1485 
-1491 TKKSLSEAQ
+1491 
-1500 ETNKEL
+1500 
-1506 LKKIEKAEKN
+1506 
-1516 IDQLLENVERLEK
+1516 
-1529 DAITR
+1529 
-1534 ESLLL
+1534 
-1539 TTKQSYGDTAK
+1539 
-1550 LLLESQEKNQEL
+1550 
-1562 VHKVEDSDSKIV
+1562 
-1574 LLEDSVKR
+1574 
-1582 LEESTADKDSLLA
+1582 
-1595 IERHENS
+1595 
-1602 ETKKE
+1602 
-1607 LVGSQKKIAELLT
+1607 
-1620 EVQDTR
+1620 
-1626 ANVAELE
+1626 
-1633 DLIRRLEGKLAIT
+1633 
-1646 EALLLTEKEQNAS
+1646 
-1659 TLKLLAEAQLRI
+1659 
-1671 EELIKK
+1671 
-1677 LEGSDRKS
+1677 
-1685 DSLQDTITRLE
+1685 
-1696 QDVTAK
+1696 TAK
-1702 EALLLTEKEA
+1702 EALLLTEKQAHEA
-1712 HDATRKTLTEAQEE
+1712 TKKTLSEAQERNE
-1726 SGELLKKIHDNDKH
+1726 ELLKKIHDNDKN

-1770 ITTKA
+1770 ATTKA
-1775 HNESQEKY
+1775 HIESQEKY
-1783 EELLSKFVDVDRK
+1783 EELLKKFVDVDRK
-1796 IDLLQGTIERLGE
+1796 IDLLQGTIERFGE
-1809 NTTKDSLLLS
+1809 NTTTKDALLLS

-1826 IKKALTEAQEKNEEL
+1826 IKKALTEADEKNEEL
-1841 LMKVEDANEKIEQLQ
+1841 LMKVEDANEKIEHLQ
-1856 TTIDMLEDNVAAKD
+1856 TMINKLEDNIAAKD
-1870 VSLEAAMK
+1870 VSLEAATK
-1878 ENDAIRRSL
+1878 ENDTIRKSL
-1887 TEAQER
+1887 AEAQER

-1905 YRIHLLQDTIQKLQV
+1905 YRIHLLQDTVQKLQV

-1932 KQESDASKRA
+1932 KQESDAAKRA

-1957 EDLLKRNDDLIK
+1957 EDLLKRNDALIK
-1969 KIEDSS
+1969 KIEESS

-1983 ALQRLEGKACNLEAE
+1983 ALQRLEGKAANLEAE

-2005 ATSTPPTSA
+2005 ATATPPSTA
-2014 KSPASRAKISRI
+2014 KSPASRSKITRI
-2026 HRSPENGHNL
+2026 HRSPENGHIL

-2045 KPSTGTSEAITSAA
+2045 KPSASTSEAITSSG

-2064 GDQKDFEHGEK
+2064 GDQKEFEHGEK
-2075 LQRIPKQKYQPSHH
+2075 LQRIPKQKYQSSHH

-2096 QWLLACIPQHL
+2096 QWLLTCISQYL

-2145 NSATEAQNDMRTLAY
+2145 NTATEAQNDMRTLAY

-2185 PQRRRFSSE
+2185 PQRRRFSSD

-2269 SHSSIAK
+2269 SHSSLAK
-2276 GNLNGMGQQNQL
+2276 GHLNGMGQQNQL
-2288 TYWLGIVKILTSYL
+2288 THWLGIVKILTSYL
-2302 DVLRVN
+2302 DVLKAN
-2308 HVPSILVHKLFTQI
+2308 HVPSVLVHKLFTQI

-2351 GLTELKHWSD
+2351 GLAELKHWSD

-2396 EIHTDVCPALSIQQL
+2396 EIRTDVCPALSIQQL

-2437 SAVRDE
+2437 SAVREE

-2475 VADDDFVP
+2475 MADDDLLP

>member
-1 MASTLNIVI
+1 MASMSNIVI

-18 KDLSWVDGEV
+18 KDFAWVDGEV
-28 SRIDGKKAHV
+28 FRIDGQNAHV

-44 TVIANI
+44 TVIANT
-50 SDIHPKDTEAPPDG
+50 SDIHPKDTEASPDG

-103 NPFQRLPNLVDARTM
+103 NPFQRLPNLVDVRTM

-128 LDPHV
+128 LEPHV

-167 KLLMGYL
+167 KLLMRYL
-174 AYLGGRSGTG
+174 AFLGGRSVTG
-184 ERTVE
+184 ARTVE

-218 FVEIQFD
+218 FVEIQFG

-265 SEDLKKYKLGDPSL
+265 SEDLKKYKLGDPSS

-285 SACIKVDGINDAE
+285 STCIKVDGINDAE
-298 EYLATRK
+298 EYLATRN
-305 AMDTVGITDQEQE
+305 AMDTVGITEQEQE

-331 NINFTKGRE
+331 NINFVKGRE
-340 ADSSIIK
+340 VDSSIIK

-374 KREINTPEGVITTTV
+374 NREINTPEGVITTTV
-389 GPNSATISR
+389 GPHSATISR

-418 ASIGQDPNSNKL
+418 ASIGQDPDSNQL

-494 DLIERKP
+494 DLIEKKP

-530 KNHKRFT
+530 KSHKRFA

-549 HYAGDVTYQSD
+549 HYAGDVIYQSD

-574 QELLNAS
+574 QELLYAS

-587 GLFPQATEENTKSSK
+587 GLFPPVTEENTKSSK
-602 SSIATRFKIQLH
+602 SSIATRFKMQLH

-636 LKPGI
+636 LKPAI

-671 LFHDFLHRFRV
+671 LFHDFLHRFRI
-682 LAPEILKEKN
+682 LSPEILKENN
-692 DEKVSCQ
+692 DEKVACQ
-699 KVLDKMGLQGYQ
+699 KILDKIGLQGYQ

-723 MADLDARRTE
+723 MAELDARRTE
-733 MRNNAAKGVQSQF
+733 MRNNAARGVQSQF

-756 VLRDT
+756 ILRNT
-761 SIYLQS
+761 SICLQS

-775 KQHEFLRQQAA
+775 KLHELLRQQAA
-786 ALRIQKNARW
+786 ALKIQKNTRW
-796 YFAWKTYYQLRL
+796 YFAWKTYCQLRL
-808 SAITLQAGLRSM
+808 SATTLQTGLRAM
-820 AARNEFTFRK
+820 AARNEFNFRK
-830 KNKASVHIQSQWR
+830 QNKASIHIQSRWR
-843 CHRDYSNYMNLKRAA
+843 CHRDYSNYIKLKRAA

-869 ARKELRKLKLAARD
+869 ARKELRKLRMAARD

-899 ELTSRLDREKKLRA
+899 ELTSRLGLEKKLRT
-913 DLEKSKADE
+913 DLEKSKAEE
-922 VSKLKEALHEMEQRV
+922 VSKLQAALHEMEQRV
-937 EEVKAM
+937 EEVTAM
-943 QEQESAKKAV
+943 QERESAKKAV
-953 EEALAQ
+953 EEALVQ

-967 TTEIEGLKVLL
+967 TTEIEGLKALL
-978 VAEREENDKMKKAHA
+978 VAEREENDLTKKAHA
-993 NALETNEELNKEV
+993 NALEGNEELNKKV
-1006 SDADEKIK
+1006 KDAEEKIK
-1014 QFSDTVRRLEGTVSE
+1014 QFSDIVQRLEVTVREGE
-1029 HEGLLLTERQQNEA
+1029 ALLLTERQQSEA
-1043 ANAALAESQA
+1043 VSTALAESQA

-1071 LHEADQR
+1071 LHEAIKR
-1078 FQEATK
+1078 FEEAMA
-1084 NLESSLTFEKQRH
+1084 NLESSLSVEKQQH
-1097 EANLIE
+1097 EASVVE
-1103 LAEAREKI
+1103 LTEAREKI

-1123 KFTLLQTSIQSVE
+1123 KSTMLQTTIQRLE
-1136 ERLREKDALLT
+1136 ERLREKDDLLT
-1147 TERLESEATKKSLNE
+1147 TERQESEATKQLLSE
-1162 SEDRNQ
+1162 SQDRNQ
-1168 DLLLKIE
+1168 ELLNKIE
-1175 IAQKDIAHFQE
+1175 DAEKNIAHFQD
-1186 TVRRH
+1186 TIQRH
-1191 EENMAALETS
+1191 EEIMTVLETS
-1201 LRSERQQNDAIM
+1201 LRTERQQNDAMM
-1213 KQLAESQGEIGELQR
+1213 KQLADSQGEIGELQK
-1228 KLEDADARNGLLQDS
+1228 KLEDADG
-1243 LQRHE
+1243 
-1248 ENMAALETSLRSE
+1248 RS
-1261 RQQNDAIMKQL
+1261 
-1272 AESQGEIGE
+1272 S
-1281 LQRKLEDA
+1281 
-1289 DARNGLLQDSLQRHE
+1289 
-1304 ENMAALETSLRSER
+1304 
-1318 QQNDA
+1318 
-1323 IMKQL
+1323 
-1328 AESQG
+1328 
-1333 EIGELQRKLEDADA
+1333 
-1347 RNGLLQD
+1347 LLQD
-1354 SLQRLEDDATTRE
+1354 SLQRLEEDATTRE
-1367 ALMETERKETEMTKK
+1367 ALLVAEKQENEVTKR

-1399 CANHSVHQLQDS
+1399 CANHSVHQLQDII
-1411 MQRMEQ
+1411 QRLEQ
-1417 TAVAREATLLAEHQE
+1417 SAVAREATLLTESQE

-1445 RIEGLL
+1445 RIEDLL
-1451 KEIYSANRKNDQLQ
+1451 KEIYSANRKIDQLQ
-1465 STIERLEEGATT
+1465 KTVERLEEGATT
-1477 TDALYLAE
+1477 TDALYFAE
-1485 RKGHDQ
+1485 RQEHDQ
-1491 TKKSLSEAQ
+1491 TKKTLSEAQ
-1500 ETNKEL
+1500 EMNKEL
-1506 LKKIEKAEKN
+1506 LTKIVEAEQN
-1516 IDQLLENVERLEK
+1516 RGQLLENV
-1529 DAITR
+1529 
-1534 ESLLL
+1534 
-1539 TTKQSYGDTAK
+1539 
-1550 LLLESQEKNQEL
+1550 
-1562 VHKVEDSDSKIV
+1562 
-1574 LLEDSVKR
+1574 KR
-1582 LEESTADKDSLLA
+1582 LEQDGTAKD
-1595 IERHENS
+1595 
-1602 ETKKE
+1602 
-1607 LVGSQKKIAELLT
+1607 
-1620 EVQDTR
+1620 
-1626 ANVAELE
+1626 
-1633 DLIRRLEGKLAIT
+1633 
-1646 EALLLTEKEQNAS
+1646 ALLLTEKQAH
-1659 TLKLLAEAQLRI
+1659 
-1671 EELIKK
+1671 
-1677 LEGSDRKS
+1677 EGT
-1685 DSLQDTITRLE
+1685 Q
-1696 QDVTAK
+1696 
-1702 EALLLTEKEA
+1702 
-1712 HDATRKTLTEAQEE
+1712 KTLTEAQERNE
-1726 SGELLKKIHDNDKH
+1726 ELLKKIHDDDKH

-1750 LEETTVANENLLLR
+1750 LEENTVANENLLLR

-1770 ITTKA
+1770 TTTKA
-1775 HNESQEKY
+1775 HIESQERY
-1783 EELLSKFVDVDRK
+1783 EELLKKFVDVDRK
-1796 IDLLQGTIERLGE
+1796 IDLLQDTIERLGE
-1809 NTTKDSLLLS
+1809 NTTTKDALLLS

-1826 IKKALTEAQEKNEEL
+1826 TKKALAEAEEKNEEL
-1841 LMKVEDANEKIEQLQ
+1841 QMKVEYANEKIDHLQ
-1856 TTIDMLEDNVAAKD
+1856 NTINKLQENIAAKD
-1870 VSLEAAMK
+1870 VSLEASMQ
-1878 ENDAIRRSL
+1878 ENSTIRKSL
-1887 TEAQER
+1887 AEAQER

-1905 YRIHLLQDTIQKLQV
+1905 YRIHLLQDTVQKLQV

-1932 KQESDASKRA
+1932 KQESDAAKRA

-1969 KIEDSS
+1969 KIEESG
-1975 KIVTQLQE
+1975 KIVAQLQE
-1983 ALQRLEGKACNLEAE
+1983 ALQRLERKAANLEAE

-2005 ATSTPPTSA
+2005 ATATPPSTA
-2014 KSPASRAKISRI
+2014 KSSASRSKITRI
-2026 HRSPENGHNL
+2026 HRSPENGHIL
-2036 NGDIRQTEM
+2036 NGDIKQTEM
-2045 KPSTGTSEAITSAA
+2045 KPSTGTSEAIPPSVG

-2064 GDQKDFEHGEK
+2064 SNQKDFEHGEK
-2075 LQRIPKQKYQPSHH
+2075 LQRVLNQKYQH

-2096 QWLLACIPQHL
+2096 QWLLTCISQYL

-2122 CLLHWKSFEA
+2122 CILHWRSFEA
-2132 MKTGVFDSILHAI
+2132 MKTNVFDSILQTI

-2194 RIFHGNQTSNAGL
+2194 RIFHANQTSNAGL
-2207 AYLSGQSVVGSAG
+2207 AYLSGQSVVGSGG

-2269 SHSSIAK
+2269 SHSSLAK
-2276 GNLNGMGQQNQL
+2276 GHLNGMAQQNQL
-2288 TYWLGIVKILTSYL
+2288 AHWLGIVKILNSYL
-2302 DVLRVN
+2302 DVLRAN

-2351 GLTELKHWSD
+2351 GLAELKHWSD
-2361 NATREFAGSAWE
+2361 NAAREFAGSAWE

-2437 SAVRDE
+2437 AAVHEE
-2443 SNMATSFSILLDDD
+2443 SNTVTTFSILLDDD

-2475 VADDDFVP
+2475 VADDDLLS

-2496 RGE
+2496 RE

>member
-1 MASTLNIVI
+1 
-10 GSHVWVED
+10 
-18 KDLSWVDGEV
+18 
-28 SRIDGKKAHV
+28 
-38 RTTKGK
+38 
-44 TVIANI
+44 
-50 SDIHPKDTEAPPDG
+50 
-64 VDDMTRLS
+64 
-72 YLHEP
+72 
-77 GVLDNLAVR
+77 
-86 YAKNIIYT
+86 
-94 YTGNILIAI
+94 
-103 NPFQRLPNLVDARTM
+103 
-118 EKYKGANLGD
+118 
-128 LDPHV
+128 
-133 FAIADVSYRQMI
+133 
-145 NEGKSNSILV
+145 
-155 SGESGAG
+155 
-162 KTETT
+162 
-167 KLLMGYL
+167 
-174 AYLGGRSGTG
+174 
-184 ERTVE
+184 
-189 QQVLES
+189 
-195 NPVLEAF
+195 
-202 GNAKTVRN
+202 
-210 NNSSRFGK
+210 
-218 FVEIQFD
+218 
-225 KSGKI
+225 
-230 SGAAIRTYLL
+230 
-240 ERSRV
+240 
-245 CQINSPER
+245 
-253 NYHCFYFLCAAP
+253 
-265 SEDLKKYKLGDPSL
+265 
-279 FHYLNQ
+279 
-285 SACIKVDGINDAE
+285 
-298 EYLATRK
+298 
-305 AMDTVGITDQEQE
+305 
-318 AIFRV
+318 
-323 VAAVLHLG
+323 
-331 NINFTKGRE
+331 
-340 ADSSIIK
+340 
-347 DDKSR
+347 
-352 FHLNTAGELLMC
+352 
-364 DCEKLENALI
+364 
-374 KREINTPEGVITTTV
+374 
-389 GPNSATISR
+389 
-398 DGLAKQIYSR
+398 
-408 LFDWLVNRIN
+408 
-418 ASIGQDPNSNKL
+418 
-430 IGVLDIYG
+430 
-438 FESFKTNSFE
+438 
-448 QLCINFTN
+448 
-456 EKLQQHFN
+456 
-464 QNVFKMEQEEYTREQ
+464 
-479 INWSYIEFVDNQDVL
+479 
-494 DLIERKP
+494 
-501 GGIIALLD
+501 
-509 EACMFPKST
+509 
-518 HETLSQK
+518 
-525 LYEKF
+525 
-530 KNHKRFT
+530 
-537 KPKLSRTAFTIQ
+537 
-549 HYAGDVTYQSD
+549 
-560 QFLDK
+560 
-565 NKDYVVAEH
+565 
-574 QELLNAS
+574 
-581 KCSFVS
+581 
-587 GLFPQATEENTKSSK
+587 
-602 SSIATRFKIQLH
+602 
-614 ELMETLS
+614 
-621 STEPHYIRCIKPNSV
+621 
-636 LKPGI
+636 
-641 FENTNVLQQL
+641 
-651 RCSGV
+651 
-656 LEAIRISCAGYPTRK
+656 
-671 LFHDFLHRFRV
+671 
-682 LAPEILKEKN
+682 
-692 DEKVSCQ
+692 
-699 KVLDKMGLQGYQ
+699 
-711 IGRTKVFLRAGQ
+711 
-723 MADLDARRTE
+723 
-733 MRNNAAKGVQSQF
+733 
-746 RTHVAREQFL
+746 
-756 VLRDT
+756 
-761 SIYLQS
+761 
-767 FVRARLAC
+767 
-775 KQHEFLRQQAA
+775 
-786 ALRIQKNARW
+786 
-796 YFAWKTYYQLRL
+796 
-808 SAITLQAGLRSM
+808 
-820 AARNEFTFRK
+820 
-830 KNKASVHIQSQWR
+830 
-843 CHRDYSNYMNLKRAA
+843 
-858 LTYQCAWRRRV
+858 
-869 ARKELRKLKLAARD
+869 
-883 TQALKV
+883 
-889 AKEKLEERVE
+889 
-899 ELTSRLDREKKLRA
+899 
-913 DLEKSKADE
+913 
-922 VSKLKEALHEMEQRV
+922 
-937 EEVKAM
+937 
-943 QEQESAKKAV
+943 
-953 EEALAQ
+953 
-959 EREKISLL
+959 
-967 TTEIEGLKVLL
+967 
-978 VAEREENDKMKKAHA
+978 
-993 NALETNEELNKEV
+993 
-1006 SDADEKIK
+1006 
-1014 QFSDTVRRLEGTVSE
+1014 
-1029 HEGLLLTERQQNEA
+1029 
-1043 ANAALAESQA
+1043 
-1053 RNEAL
+1053 
-1058 VSKLEDAV
+1058 
-1066 KQNDL
+1066 
-1071 LHEADQR
+1071 
-1078 FQEATK
+1078 
-1084 NLESSLTFEKQRH
+1084 
-1097 EANLIE
+1097 
-1103 LAEAREKI
+1103 
-1111 EELQR
+1111 
-1116 EVGDTDE
+1116 
-1123 KFTLLQTSIQSVE
+1123 
-1136 ERLREKDALLT
+1136 
-1147 TERLESEATKKSLNE
+1147 
-1162 SEDRNQ
+1162 
-1168 DLLLKIE
+1168 
-1175 IAQKDIAHFQE
+1175 
-1186 TVRRH
+1186 
-1191 EENMAALETS
+1191 
-1201 LRSERQQNDAIM
+1201 
-1213 KQLAESQGEIGELQR
+1213 
-1228 KLEDADARNGLLQDS
+1228 
-1243 LQRHE
+1243 
-1248 ENMAALETSLRSE
+1248 
-1261 RQQNDAIMKQL
+1261 
-1272 AESQGEIGE
+1272 
-1281 LQRKLEDA
+1281 
-1289 DARNGLLQDSLQRHE
+1289 
-1304 ENMAALETSLRSER
+1304 
-1318 QQNDA
+1318 
-1323 IMKQL
+1323 
-1328 AESQG
+1328 
-1333 EIGELQRKLEDADA
+1333 
-1347 RNGLLQD
+1347 
-1354 SLQRLEDDATTRE
+1354 
-1367 ALMETERKETEMTKK
+1367 METERKETEMTKK

-1465 STIERLEEGATT
+1465 STI
-1477 TDALYLAE
+1477 
-1485 RKGHDQ
+1485 
-1491 TKKSLSEAQ
+1491 
-1500 ETNKEL
+1500 
-1506 LKKIEKAEKN
+1506 
-1516 IDQLLENVERLEK
+1516 ERLEK

>member
-1 MASTLNIVI
+1 MASMLNIVI

-18 KDLSWVDGEV
+18 KDLAWVDGEV
-28 SRIDGKKAHV
+28 SRIDGQNAHV
-38 RTTKGK
+38 RTTKGD
-44 TVIANI
+44 TVTAKI

-167 KLLMGYL
+167 KLLMRYL
-174 AYLGGRSGTG
+174 AFLGGRSGTG

-265 SEDLKKYKLGDPSL
+265 SEDLKKYKLGDPSS

-285 SACIKVDGINDAE
+285 STCIKVDGINDAE
-298 EYLATRK
+298 EYLATRN
-305 AMDTVGITDQEQE
+305 AMDTVGITEQEQE

-331 NINFTKGRE
+331 NINFAKGRE
-340 ADSSIIK
+340 VDSSVIK
-347 DDKSR
+347 DEKSR

-364 DCEKLENALI
+364 DCGKLENALI
-374 KREINTPEGVITTTV
+374 NREINTPEGVITTTV
-389 GPNSATISR
+389 GPSSATISR

-494 DLIERKP
+494 DLIEKKP

-581 KCSFVS
+581 KCPFVS
-587 GLFPQATEENTKSSK
+587 GLFPPATEENTKSSK
-602 SSIATRFKIQLH
+602 SSIATRFKMQLH

-621 STEPHYIRCIKPNSV
+621 STDPHYIRCIKPNSV
-636 LKPGI
+636 LKPAV

-692 DEKVSCQ
+692 DEKVACQ
-699 KVLDKMGLQGYQ
+699 KILDKIGLQGYQ

-723 MADLDARRTE
+723 MAELDARRTE
-733 MRNNAAKGVQSQF
+733 MRNNAARGVQSQY

-756 VLRDT
+756 VLRDA
-761 SIYLQS
+761 SICLQS

-775 KQHEFLRQQAA
+775 KQHEFLRQEAA
-786 ALRIQKNARW
+786 ALRIQKTTRW
-796 YFAWKTYYQLRL
+796 YFAWKTYCQLRL
-808 SAITLQAGLRSM
+808 SAVTLQAGVRAM
-820 AARNEFTFRK
+820 AARNEFNFRK
-830 KNKASVHIQSQWR
+830 RNKASIRIQSQWR
-843 CHRDYSNYMNLKRAA
+843 CHRDYSNYMKLKRAA

-869 ARKELRKLKLAARD
+869 AKKELRKLRMAARD

-889 AKEKLEERVE
+889 AKEKLEQRVE
-899 ELTSRLDREKKLRA
+899 ELTNRLGLEKKLRD
-913 DLEKSKADE
+913 DLAKSKAE
-922 VSKLKEALHEMEQRV
+922 EISKLKTALHKMEQQV

-959 EREKISLL
+959 ERERINLL
-967 TTEIEGLKVLL
+967 TTEIEGLKELL
-978 VAEREENDKMKKAHA
+978 VAEREENDIRKKAHA
-993 NALETNEELNKEV
+993 NALEMNEELNKKV

-1014 QFSDTVRRLEGTVSE
+1014 QFSDIVQRLEGTIR
-1029 HEGLLLTERQQNEA
+1029 EGEALLLIERQQNEA
-1043 ANAALAESQA
+1043 TIATFAESQA
-1053 RNEAL
+1053 KNEAL
-1058 VSKLEDAV
+1058 VSKLEDAM

-1071 LHEADQR
+1071 LRETAQR
-1078 FQEATK
+1078 FEEAMKT
-1084 NLESSLTFEKQRH
+1084 LESSLTFEKQQH
-1097 EANLIE
+1097 EASLVE

-1123 KFTLLQTSIQSVE
+1123 KSTLLQTTIQSLE

-1147 TERLESEATKKSLNE
+1147 LERQESEATKKSLSE

-1168 DLLLKIE
+1168 NLLMKIE
-1175 IAQKDIAHFQE
+1175 VAEKEIAHFRE
-1186 TVRRH
+1186 TIQRH
-1191 EENMAALETS
+1191 EENIAALETS
-1201 LRSERQQNDAIM
+1201 LRSEKQQTDVIM
-1213 KQLAESQGEIGELQR
+1213 KQLADSQGEIGELQR
-1228 KLEDADARNGLLQDS
+1228 KLEDADG
-1243 LQRHE
+1243 
-1248 ENMAALETSLRSE
+1248 
-1261 RQQNDAIMKQL
+1261 
-1272 AESQGEIGE
+1272 
-1281 LQRKLEDA
+1281 
-1289 DARNGLLQDSLQRHE
+1289 
-1304 ENMAALETSLRSER
+1304 
-1318 QQNDA
+1318 
-1323 IMKQL
+1323 
-1328 AESQG
+1328 
-1333 EIGELQRKLEDADA
+1333 

-1354 SLQRLEDDATTRE
+1354 SLQRLEEDATARE
-1367 ALMETERKETEMTKK
+1367 ALIVTERQENEVTKK

-1399 CANHSVHQLQDS
+1399 CANHSVHQFQDS
-1411 MQRMEQ
+1411 IQRLEQ
-1417 TAVAREATLLAEHQE
+1417 SAVAREATLLTERQE
-1432 KDATSKALAEAQG
+1432 KVAISKELAEAQG

-1451 KEIYSANRKNDQLQ
+1451 KEINSANRKTDQLQ
-1465 STIERLEEGATT
+1465 DTIERLE
-1477 TDALYLAE
+1477 
-1485 RKGHDQ
+1485 
-1491 TKKSLSEAQ
+1491 
-1500 ETNKEL
+1500 
-1506 LKKIEKAEKN
+1506 KN
-1516 IDQLLENVERLEK
+1516 TS
-1529 DAITR
+1529 AR
-1534 ESLLL
+1534 ESILLM
-1539 TTKQSYGDTAK
+1539 TKQSYDETSK
-1550 LLLESQEKNQEL
+1550 LLLEAQEKIREL
-1562 VHKVEDSDSKIV
+1562 MHKVEDLDRKIV

-1582 LEESTADKDSLLA
+1582 LEESTTDKDSLLA
-1595 IERHENS
+1595 IERHENC

-1607 LVGSQKKIAELLT
+1607 LAGSQKKIEELLT
-1620 EVQDTR
+1620 EVQG
-1626 ANVAELE
+1626 AHVNIAELE
-1633 DLIRRLEGKLAIT
+1633 ESIRRLEGNLGVT

-1659 TLKLLAEAQLRI
+1659 TLKLFSEAQLKI
-1671 EELIKK
+1671 EDLIKK
-1677 LEGSDRKS
+1677 LEGADRKS
-1685 DSLQDTITRLE
+1685 DSLHDTITRLE
-1696 QDVTAK
+1696 QDGTAK
-1702 EALLLTEKEA
+1702 DALLLTEKQAHEA
-1712 HDATRKTLTEAQEE
+1712 TKKTLSEAQERNE
-1726 SGELLKKIHDNDKH
+1726 ELLKKIYDNDKN

-1750 LEETTVANENLLLR
+1750 LEETTVAKENLLLR
-1764 EREQND
+1764 EKEQND
-1770 ITTKA
+1770 ATTKA
-1775 HNESQEKY
+1775 HIESQEKY
-1783 EELLSKFVDVDRK
+1783 EELLKKFVDVDTK
-1796 IDLLQGTIERLGE
+1796 IDLLQGTIERFGE
-1809 NTTKDSLLLS
+1809 NTTTKDALLLS
-1819 ERHEKDA
+1819 ERNEKDA
-1826 IKKALTEAQEKNEEL
+1826 IRKALTEADEKNEEL
-1841 LMKVEDANEKIEQLQ
+1841 LMKVEDANEKIEHLQ
-1856 TTIDMLEDNVAAKD
+1856 TMINKLEDNIAAKD
-1870 VSLEAAMK
+1870 VSLEAATK
-1878 ENDAIRRSL
+1878 ENDTIRKSL
-1887 TEAQER
+1887 AEAQER

-1905 YRIHLLQDTIQKLQV
+1905 YRIHLLQDTVQKLQV

-1932 KQESDASKRA
+1932 KQESDAAKRA

-1957 EDLLKRNDDLIK
+1957 EDLLKRNDALIK
-1969 KIEDSS
+1969 KIEESS

-1983 ALQRLEGKACNLEAE
+1983 ALQRLEGKAANLEAE

-2005 ATSTPPTSA
+2005 ATSTPPSTA
-2014 KSPASRAKISRI
+2014 KSPASRSKITRI
-2026 HRSPENGHNL
+2026 HRSPENGHIL

-2045 KPSTGTSEAITSAA
+2045 KPSTSTSDAITSSG
-2059 NVPDL
+2059 NVTDL
-2064 GDQKDFEHGEK
+2064 GDQKEFEHGEK
-2075 LQRIPKQKYQPSHH
+2075 LQRIPKPKYQSSHH

-2096 QWLLACIPQHL
+2096 QWLLTCISQYL

-2145 NSATEAQNDMRTLAY
+2145 NMATEAQNDMRTLAY

-2185 PQRRRFSSE
+2185 PQRRRFSSD

-2207 AYLSGQSVVGSAG
+2207 AYLSGQTVVGSAG

-2269 SHSSIAK
+2269 SHSSLAK
-2276 GNLNGMGQQNQL
+2276 GHLNGMGQQNQL
-2288 TYWLGIVKILTSYL
+2288 THWLGIVKILTSYL
-2302 DVLRVN
+2302 DVLKAN
-2308 HVPSILVHKLFTQI
+2308 HVPSVLVHKLFTQI

-2351 GLTELKHWSD
+2351 GLAELKHWSD

-2396 EIHTDVCPALSIQQL
+2396 EIRTDVCPALSIQQL

-2437 SAVRDE
+2437 SAVREE

-2475 VADDDFVP
+2475 VADDDLLP

>member
-1 MASTLNIVI
+1 MLNIVI

-28 SRIDGKKAHV
+28 FRIDGQNAHV
-38 RTTKGK
+38 HTTKGK

-50 SDIHPKDTEAPPDG
+50 SNIHPKDTEAPPDG

-86 YAKNIIYT
+86 YAKNIIYVSDAFVTLWEAQLLCESIFSNVLLLTSQT

-103 NPFQRLPNLVDARTM
+103 NPFQRLPSLVDALTM

-133 FAIADVSYRQMI
+133 FAIADAAYRQMI
-145 NEGKSNSILV
+145 NEGKSNSVLV

-167 KLLMGYL
+167 KLLMRYL
-174 AYLGGRSGTG
+174 AFLGGRSGTG

-265 SEDLKKYKLGDPSL
+265 SEDLKKYKLGDPSS

-285 SACIKVDGINDAE
+285 SACIQVDGINDAE
-298 EYLATRK
+298 EYLATRN

-331 NINFTKGRE
+331 NINFAKGRE
-340 ADSSIIK
+340 VDSSIIK

-352 FHLNTAGELLMC
+352 FHLKTAGELLMC

-408 LFDWLVNRIN
+408 LFEWLVNRIN
-418 ASIGQDPNSNKL
+418 ASIGQDPDSNKL

-479 INWSYIEFVDNQDVL
+479 INWSYIEFVDNQD
-494 DLIERKP
+494 KP

-530 KNHKRFT
+530 KTHKRFT

-574 QELLNAS
+574 QELLNGS

-587 GLFPQATEENTKSSK
+587 GLFPPATEENTKSSK
-602 SSIATRFKIQLH
+602 SSIATRFKMQLH

-671 LFHDFLHRFRV
+671 QFHDFLHRFCV

-699 KVLDKMGLQGYQ
+699 KILDKMGLQGYQ

-723 MADLDARRTE
+723 MAELDGRRTE
-733 MRNNAAKGVQSQF
+733 MRNSAARGLQSQF
-746 RTHVAREQFL
+746 RTHVAP
-756 VLRDT
+756 
-761 SIYLQS
+761 
-767 FVRARLAC
+767 RLAC
-775 KQHEFLRQQAA
+775 KQHELLRQQTAV
-786 ALRIQKNARW
+786 LRIQKNARW
-796 YFAWKTYYQLRL
+796 YFAWKTYYQMRL
-808 SAITLQAGLRSM
+808 SAITLQAGLRAM

-830 KNKASVHIQSQWR
+830 RNKASVHIQSQWR
-843 CHRDYSNYMNLKRAA
+843 CHRDYSNFMKLKRAA
-858 LTYQCAWRRRV
+858 LTYQCAWRRSV
-869 ARKELRKLKLAARD
+869 ARKELRKLKMAARD

-889 AKEKLEERVE
+889 AKEKLEEYVE
-899 ELTSRLDREKKLRA
+899 ELKSCLGREKKLRA
-913 DLEKSKADE
+913 DFEKSKAEE
-922 VSKLKEALHEMEQRV
+922 VSKLKEALYEMEQQV

-953 EEALAQ
+953 EEALTQ

-967 TTEIEGLKVLL
+967 TTEIEGLNALL
-978 VAEREENDKMKKAHA
+978 VAEREENDVMKKVHA
-993 NALETNEELNKEV
+993 NALETNEELNKKI

-1014 QFSDTVRRLEGTVSE
+1014 QFSDTVQRLEGTVSE
-1029 HEGLLLTERQQNEA
+1029 YEALLLTERQQNEA
-1043 ANAALAESQA
+1043 ANAAVAESQA
-1053 RNEAL
+1053 RSEAL

-1071 LHEADQR
+1071 LHEAAQR
-1078 FQEATK
+1078 FEEATK

-1097 EANLIE
+1097 QANLIE
-1103 LAEAREKI
+1103 LDEAREKI

-1123 KFTLLQTSIQSVE
+1123 KSTLLQTSIQSLE
-1136 ERLREKDALLT
+1136 ERLGEKDALLT

-1162 SEDRNQ
+1162 SEDRNK
-1168 DLLLKIE
+1168 DLLMKIE
-1175 IAQKDIAHFQE
+1175 VAEKDIAHFQE
-1186 TVRRH
+1186 TVQRN

-1201 LRSERQQNDAIM
+1201 LRSERQQ
-1213 KQLAESQGEIGELQR
+1213 K
-1228 KLEDADARNGLLQDS
+1228 
-1243 LQRHE
+1243 
-1248 ENMAALETSLRSE
+1248 
-1261 RQQNDAIMKQL
+1261 
-1272 AESQGEIGE
+1272 
-1281 LQRKLEDA
+1281 
-1289 DARNGLLQDSLQRHE
+1289 
-1304 ENMAALETSLRSER
+1304 
-1318 QQNDA
+1318 DA

-1354 SLQRLEDDATTRE
+1354 SLQRLE
-1367 ALMETERKETEMTKK
+1367 
-1382 TLTEA
+1382 
-1387 LDQIEELVKEVE
+1387 
-1399 CANHSVHQLQDS
+1399 
-1411 MQRMEQ
+1411 
-1417 TAVAREATLLAEHQE
+1417 
-1432 KDATSKALAEAQG
+1432 
-1445 RIEGLL
+1445 
-1451 KEIYSANRKNDQLQ
+1451 
-1465 STIERLEEGATT
+1465 
-1477 TDALYLAE
+1477 
-1485 RKGHDQ
+1485 
-1491 TKKSLSEAQ
+1491 
-1500 ETNKEL
+1500 
-1506 LKKIEKAEKN
+1506 
-1516 IDQLLENVERLEK
+1516 
-1529 DAITR
+1529 
-1534 ESLLL
+1534 
-1539 TTKQSYGDTAK
+1539 
-1550 LLLESQEKNQEL
+1550 
-1562 VHKVEDSDSKIV
+1562 
-1574 LLEDSVKR
+1574 
-1582 LEESTADKDSLLA
+1582 ESTADKDSLLA
-1595 IERHENS
+1595 TERHENS

-1607 LVGSQKKIAELLT
+1607 LAGSQKKIAELLT
-1620 EVQDTR
+1620 EVQDTG
-1626 ANVAELE
+1626 AYIAELE
-1633 DLIRRLEGKLAIT
+1633 GSVRRLEGNLTVT
-1646 EALLLTEKEQNAS
+1646 EASLLTEKEQNAS
-1659 TLKLLAEAQLRI
+1659 TLKLLTEAQLRI

-1677 LEGSDRKS
+1677 LEGSNRKS
-1685 DSLQDTITRLE
+1685 DSLLDTIT
-1696 QDVTAK
+1696 
-1702 EALLLTEKEA
+1702 
-1712 HDATRKTLTEAQEE
+1712 
-1726 SGELLKKIHDNDKH
+1726 
-1740 ILQLQFTIQR
+1740 R

-1770 ITTKA
+1770 TTTKA

-1783 EELLSKFVDVDRK
+1783 EELLKKFIDVDRK

-1809 NTTKDSLLLS
+1809 NTTAKDSLLLS
-1819 ERHEKDA
+1819 ERHEKAA
-1826 IKKALTEAQEKNEEL
+1826 IKKALTEAEEKNEEL
-1841 LMKVEDANEKIEQLQ
+1841 LMKVEDANEKIGHLQ
-1856 TTIDMLEDNVAAKD
+1856 TKINMLEDNVAAKD
-1870 VSLEAAMK
+1870 VSLEAAIK
-1878 ENDAIRRSL
+1878 ENDATRKSL

-1893 NDELLKKISDSE
+1893 NGELLKKISDSD
-1905 YRIHLLQDTIQKLQV
+1905 YRIHLLQDTVQKLQV

-1932 KQESDASKRA
+1932 KQESDIAKRA

-1983 ALQRLEGKACNLEAE
+1983 ALQRLEGKASNLEVE
-1998 NQVLRQQ
+1998 NQVLRQH
-2005 ATSTPPTSA
+2005 ATSTPPSTA
-2014 KSPASRAKISRI
+2014 KSPASRSKISRI
-2026 HRSPENGHNL
+2026 H
-2036 NGDIRQTEM
+2036 
-2045 KPSTGTSEAITSAA
+2045 A

-2064 GDQKDFEHGEK
+2064 GDQKEFEHGEK
-2075 LQRIPKQKYQPSHH
+2075 LQRIPKQKYQPSHN

-2096 QWLLACIPQHL
+2096 QWLVTCISQYL

-2145 NSATEAQNDMRTLAY
+2145 NSATEVQNDMRTLAY

-2167 LTVLLQRSFKTT
+2167 LTVFLQRSFKTT
-2179 RTAIST
+2179 RTTIST

-2194 RIFHGNQTSNAGL
+2194 RMFGNQTSNAGL
-2207 AYLSGQSVVGSAG
+2207 AYLSGQSVGSAG
-2220 LPQVEAKYPALLFKQ
+2220 LLQVEAKYPALLFKQ

-2254 ELNPLLELCIQDPRT
+2254 ELNPLLELCIQDPQT
-2269 SHSSIAK
+2269 SQSSIAK

-2288 TYWLGIVKILTSYL
+2288 THWLGIVKILTSYL
-2302 DVLRVN
+2302 DVLREN
-2308 HVPSILVHKLFTQI
+2308 HVPSILVHKLFTQM

-2343 SNGEYVRA
+2343 SNGEYIRA
-2351 GLTELKHWSD
+2351 GLAELKHWSD

-2396 EIHTDVCPALSIQQL
+2396 EIRTDVCPALSIQQL

-2437 SAVRDE
+2437 SAIRDE
-2443 SNMATSFSILLDDD
+2443 SNMATNFSILLDDD

-2475 VADDDFVP
+2475 LADDDFLP

>member
-10 GSHVWVED
+10 GTHVWVED

-28 SRIDGKKAHV
+28 FRIDGQNAHV

-50 SDIHPKDTEAPPDG
+50 SDIHPKDTEAPTDG

-167 KLLMGYL
+167 KLLMRYL
-174 AYLGGRSGTG
+174 AFLGGRSGTG

-265 SEDLKKYKLGDPSL
+265 SEDLKKYKLGDPSS

-331 NINFTKGRE
+331 NINFAKGRE
-340 ADSSIIK
+340 VDSSIIK

-374 KREINTPEGVITTTV
+374 NREINTPEGVITTTV

-418 ASIGQDPNSNKL
+418 ASIGQDPDSNKL

-438 FESFKTNSFE
+438 FETFKTNSFE

-494 DLIERKP
+494 DLIEKKP

-587 GLFPQATEENTKSSK
+587 GLFPPATEENTKSSK
-602 SSIATRFKIQLH
+602 SSIATRFKLQLH

-671 LFHDFLHRFRV
+671 QFHDFLHRFRV

-699 KVLDKMGLQGYQ
+699 KILDKIGLQGYQ

-723 MADLDARRTE
+723 MAELDARRTE
-733 MRNNAAKGVQSQF
+733 MRNNAARGVQSQF

-756 VLRDT
+756 VLRDA
-761 SIYLQS
+761 SICLQS

-808 SAITLQAGLRSM
+808 SAITLQAGLRAM

-830 KNKASVHIQSQWR
+830 KNTASVHIQSQWR
-843 CHRDYSNYMNLKRAA
+843 CHRDYSNYMKLRRAA

-869 ARKELRKLKLAARD
+869 ARKELRKLRMAARD

-899 ELTSRLDREKKLRA
+899 ELTSRLGREKKLRA
-913 DLEKSKADE
+913 DLEKSKAEE
-922 VSKLKEALHEMEQRV
+922 VSKLKEALQEMEQRV
-937 EEVKAM
+937 EDVKAM

-967 TTEIEGLKVLL
+967 TTEIEGLKALL
-978 VAEREENDKMKKAHA
+978 VAEREENDVTKKAHA
-993 NALETNEELNKEV
+993 NALETNEELNKKV

-1014 QFSDTVRRLEGTVSE
+1014 QFSDTVQRLEGTVRE
-1029 HEGLLLTERQQNEA
+1029 HEALLLTERQQNEA

-1071 LHEADQR
+1071 LHEAAQR
-1078 FQEATK
+1078 FEEAMK

-1103 LAEAREKI
+1103 LVDAREKI

-1123 KFTLLQTSIQSVE
+1123 KSTLLQTTIQSLE
-1136 ERLREKDALLT
+1136 ERLREKDALWT

-1168 DLLLKIE
+1168 DLLMKIE
-1175 IAQKDIAHFQE
+1175 VAEKDIAHFQE
-1186 TVRRH
+1186 TV
-1191 EENMAALETS
+1191 
-1201 LRSERQQNDAIM
+1201 
-1213 KQLAESQGEIGELQR
+1213 
-1228 KLEDADARNGLLQDS
+1228 
-1243 LQRHE
+1243 QRHE

-1272 AESQGEIGE
+1272 AESRGEIGE

-1289 DARNGLLQDSLQRHE
+1289 YARNGLLQDSLQ
-1304 ENMAALETSLRSER
+1304 
-1318 QQNDA
+1318 
-1323 IMKQL
+1323 
-1328 AESQG
+1328 
-1333 EIGELQRKLEDADA
+1333 
-1347 RNGLLQD
+1347 
-1354 SLQRLEDDATTRE
+1354 
-1367 ALMETERKETEMTKK
+1367 
-1382 TLTEA
+1382 
-1387 LDQIEELVKEVE
+1387 
-1399 CANHSVHQLQDS
+1399 
-1411 MQRMEQ
+1411 
-1417 TAVAREATLLAEHQE
+1417 
-1432 KDATSKALAEAQG
+1432 
-1445 RIEGLL
+1445 
-1451 KEIYSANRKNDQLQ
+1451 
-1465 STIERLEEGATT
+1465 RLEEGATT

-1485 RKGHDQ
+1485 RKEHDQ

-1500 ETNKEL
+1500 ETNKES
-1506 LKKIEKAEKN
+1506 LKKIEEAEKN

-1529 DAITR
+1529 DATTR

-1539 TTKQSYGDTAK
+1539 TTKQSYDDTTK
-1550 LLLESQEKNQEL
+1550 LLLEYQAKSREL
-1562 VHKVEDSDSKIV
+1562 VHKVEGSDSKIV

-1582 LEESTADKDSLLA
+1582 LEEITADKDSLLA
-1595 IERHENS
+1595 IERRENS

-1607 LVGSQKKIAELLT
+1607 LADSQKKIVELLT

-1626 ANVAELE
+1626 ANIAELE
-1633 DLIRRLEGKLAIT
+1633 DSVRRLEGNLAVT

-1659 TLKLLAEAQLRI
+1659 TLKLLAESQLRI

-1677 LEGSDRKS
+1677 VEGSDRKS

-1696 QDVTAK
+1696 QDATAK
-1702 EALLLTEKEA
+1702 EAILLTEKQA
-1712 HDATRKTLTEAQEE
+1712 HEATRKTLTETQEKSE
-1726 SGELLKKIHDNDKH
+1726 ELLKKIHDNDKH

-1783 EELLSKFVDVDRK
+1783 EELLTKFSDVDRK

-1809 NTTKDSLLLS
+1809 NTTTKDSLLLS
-1819 ERHEKDA
+1819 ERHEKEA
-1826 IKKALTEAQEKNEEL
+1826 IKKALTEAEEKNEEL
-1841 LMKVEDANEKIEQLQ
+1841 LMKVEDANEKIGHLQ
-1856 TTIDMLEDNVAAKD
+1856 TTINTLEDNVAAKD

-1878 ENDAIRRSL
+1878 ENDEIRKSL
-1887 TEAQER
+1887 SEAQER

-1905 YRIHLLQDTIQKLQV
+1905 YRIHLLQDTVQKLQV

-1932 KQESDASKRA
+1932 KQESDAAKRA

-1957 EDLLKRNDDLIK
+1957 EDLLKRNDNLIK

-1983 ALQRLEGKACNLEAE
+1983 ALQRLEGKASNLEAE

-2005 ATSTPPTSA
+2005 ATSTPPSTA
-2014 KSPASRAKISRI
+2014 KSPASRSKISRI
-2026 HRSPENGHNL
+2026 HRSQENGHIF

-2096 QWLLACIPQHL
+2096 QWLLTCISQYL

-2160 WLSNLST
+2160 WLCNLST

-2185 PQRRRFSSE
+2185 PQRRRFLSE

-2207 AYLSGQSVVGSAG
+2207 AYLSGQSVVGSVG

-2269 SHSSIAK
+2269 SHSSSAK

-2288 TYWLGIVKILTSYL
+2288 THWLGIVKILTSYL
-2302 DVLRVN
+2302 DVLRAN

-2351 GLTELKHWSD
+2351 GLAELKHWSD
-2361 NATREFAGSAWE
+2361 NATREFVGSAWE

-2396 EIHTDVCPALSIQQL
+2396 EIRTDVCPALSIQQL

-2437 SAVRDE
+2437 SAVREE

-2475 VADDDFVP
+2475 VADDDFLP

>member
-1 MASTLNIVI
+1 MASMLNIVI

-18 KDLSWVDGEV
+18 KDLAWVDGEV
-28 SRIDGKKAHV
+28 FRIDGQNAHV

-50 SDIHPKDTEAPPDG
+50 SDIHPKDTEAPPGG

-103 NPFQRLPNLVDARTM
+103 NPFQRLPNLVDSRTM

-167 KLLMGYL
+167 KLLMRYL
-174 AYLGGRSGTG
+174 AFLGGRSGTG

-265 SEDLKKYKLGDPSL
+265 SEDLKKYKLGDPSS

-298 EYLATRK
+298 EYLATRN
-305 AMDTVGITDQEQE
+305 AMYTVGITEQEQE

-331 NINFTKGRE
+331 NINFAKGRE
-340 ADSSIIK
+340 VDSSVIK

-364 DCEKLENALI
+364 DCGKLENALI
-374 KREINTPEGVITTTV
+374 NREINTPEGVITTTV

-418 ASIGQDPNSNKL
+418 ASIGQDPDSNKL

-494 DLIERKP
+494 DLIEKKP

-587 GLFPQATEENTKSSK
+587 VLFPPATEENTKSSK
-602 SSIATRFKIQLH
+602 SSIASRFKMQLH

-636 LKPGI
+636 LKPAI

-692 DEKVSCQ
+692 DEKVACQ
-699 KVLDKMGLQGYQ
+699 KILDKIGLQGYQ

-723 MADLDARRTE
+723 MAELDARRTE
-733 MRNNAAKGVQSQF
+733 MRNNAARGVQSQY

-756 VLRDT
+756 VLRDA
-761 SIYLQS
+761 SICLQS

-786 ALRIQKNARW
+786 ALRIQKTTRW
-796 YFAWKTYYQLRL
+796 YFAWKTYCQLRL
-808 SAITLQAGLRSM
+808 SAVTLQAGLRAMS
-820 AARNEFTFRK
+820 ARNEFNFRK
-830 KNKASVHIQSQWR
+830 RNKASVHIQSQWR
-843 CHRDYSNYMNLKRAA
+843 CHRDYSNYMKLKRAA

-869 ARKELRKLKLAARD
+869 ARKELRKLKMAARD

-899 ELTSRLDREKKLRA
+899 ELTSRLGLEKKLRA
-913 DLEKSKADE
+913 DLEKSKEEE
-922 VSKLKEALHEMEQRV
+922 VSKLKVALHEMEQRV

-967 TTEIEGLKVLL
+967 TTEIEGLKALL
-978 VAEREENDKMKKAHA
+978 VAEREENDVAKKAHA
-993 NALETNEELNKEV
+993 NALEMNEELNKKV

-1014 QFSDTVRRLEGTVSE
+1014 QFNDTVQRLEGTIR
-1029 HEGLLLTERQQNEA
+1029 EGETLLLTERQQNEA
-1043 ANAALAESQA
+1043 ASATLAESQA
-1053 RNEAL
+1053 RNGAL

-1071 LHEADQR
+1071 LQETVQR
-1078 FQEATK
+1078 FEEAMK
-1084 NLESSLTFEKQRH
+1084 NLESSLTFEKQQH
-1097 EANLIE
+1097 EASLVE

-1123 KFTLLQTSIQSVE
+1123 KSTLLQTAIQSLE
-1136 ERLREKDALLT
+1136 ERLREKEALLA
-1147 TERLESEATKKSLNE
+1147 TERQESEATKKSLSE

-1168 DLLLKIE
+1168 ELLMKTE
-1175 IAQKDIAHFQE
+1175 VTEKEIAHFQE
-1186 TVRRH
+1186 T
-1191 EENMAALETS
+1191 
-1201 LRSERQQNDAIM
+1201 I
-1213 KQLAESQGEIGELQR
+1213 
-1228 KLEDADARNGLLQDS
+1228 
-1243 LQRHE
+1243 QRHE

-1261 RQQNDAIMKQL
+1261 RQQNDAIMKQQ
-1272 AESQGEIGE
+1272 ADSQAEIGE

-1289 DARNGLLQDSLQRHE
+1289 DGRN
-1304 ENMAALETSLRSER
+1304 
-1318 QQNDA
+1318 
-1323 IMKQL
+1323 K
-1328 AESQG
+1328 
-1333 EIGELQRKLEDADA
+1333 
-1347 RNGLLQD
+1347 LLQD
-1354 SLQRLEDDATTRE
+1354 SLQRLEQE
-1367 ALMETERKETEMTKK
+1367 A
-1382 TLTEA
+1382 
-1387 LDQIEELVKEVE
+1387 
-1399 CANHSVHQLQDS
+1399 
-1411 MQRMEQ
+1411 
-1417 TAVAREATLLAEHQE
+1417 
-1432 KDATSKALAEAQG
+1432 
-1445 RIEGLL
+1445 
-1451 KEIYSANRKNDQLQ
+1451 
-1465 STIERLEEGATT
+1465 
-1477 TDALYLAE
+1477 
-1485 RKGHDQ
+1485 
-1491 TKKSLSEAQ
+1491 
-1500 ETNKEL
+1500 
-1506 LKKIEKAEKN
+1506 
-1516 IDQLLENVERLEK
+1516 
-1529 DAITR
+1529 
-1534 ESLLL
+1534 
-1539 TTKQSYGDTAK
+1539 
-1550 LLLESQEKNQEL
+1550 
-1562 VHKVEDSDSKIV
+1562 
-1574 LLEDSVKR
+1574 
-1582 LEESTADKDSLLA
+1582 
-1595 IERHENS
+1595 
-1602 ETKKE
+1602 
-1607 LVGSQKKIAELLT
+1607 
-1620 EVQDTR
+1620 
-1626 ANVAELE
+1626 
-1633 DLIRRLEGKLAIT
+1633 
-1646 EALLLTEKEQNAS
+1646 
-1659 TLKLLAEAQLRI
+1659 
-1671 EELIKK
+1671 
-1677 LEGSDRKS
+1677 
-1685 DSLQDTITRLE
+1685 
-1696 QDVTAK
+1696 TAK
-1702 EALLLTEKEA
+1702 EALLLTEKQA
-1712 HDATRKTLTEAQEE
+1712 HEATRKTLSEVQERNE
-1726 SGELLKKIHDNDKH
+1726 ELLKNIHDNDKH

-1770 ITTKA
+1770 ATSKA
-1775 HNESQEKY
+1775 HVESQEKY
-1783 EELLSKFVDVDRK
+1783 EELLKKFVDVDRK

-1809 NTTKDSLLLS
+1809 NTTTKDALLLS

-1826 IKKALTEAQEKNEEL
+1826 VKKALTEADEKNEEL
-1841 LMKVEDANEKIEQLQ
+1841 LMKVEDANEKIEHLQ
-1856 TTIDMLEDNVAAKD
+1856 TMIIKLEDNVAAKD

-1878 ENDAIRRSL
+1878 ENDTIRKSL

-1905 YRIHLLQDTIQKLQV
+1905 YRIHLLQDTVQKLQV

-1932 KQESDASKRA
+1932 KQESDAAKRA

-1969 KIEDSS
+1969 KIEESS
-1975 KIVTQLQE
+1975 KIVIQLQE
-1983 ALQRLEGKACNLEAE
+1983 ALQRIEGKAANLEAE
-1998 NQVLRQQ
+1998 NQALRQQ
-2005 ATSTPPTSA
+2005 ATATPPSTA
-2014 KSPASRAKISRI
+2014 KSPASRSKITRI
-2026 HRSPENGHNL
+2026 HRSPENGHIL
-2036 NGDIRQTEM
+2036 NGDMRQTEM
-2045 KPSTGTSEAITSAA
+2045 KPSTSTSEAITSAG
-2059 NVPDL
+2059 NVPDS
-2064 GDQKDFEHGEK
+2064 GDQKEFEHGEK
-2075 LQRIPKQKYQPSHH
+2075 LQRIPRQKYQPSHH

-2096 QWLLACIPQHL
+2096 QWLLTCISQYL

-2185 PQRRRFSSE
+2185 PRRRFSSE
-2194 RIFHGNQTSNAGL
+2194 RIFHGNQAPNAGL
-2207 AYLSGQSVVGSAG
+2207 AYLSGQSAVGSAG
-2220 LPQVEAKYPALLFKQ
+2220 LLQVEAKYPALLFKQ

-2269 SHSSIAK
+2269 SHSSLAK
-2276 GNLNGMGQQNQL
+2276 GHLNGMGQQNQL
-2288 TYWLGIVKILTSYL
+2288 THWLGIVKILTSYL
-2302 DVLRVN
+2302 DVLKAN

-2351 GLTELKHWSD
+2351 GLAELKHWSD

-2396 EIHTDVCPALSIQQL
+2396 EIRTDVCPALSIQQL

-2437 SAVRDE
+2437 SAVREE

-2469 TLPVIE
+2469 TLPAIE
-2475 VADDDFVP
+2475 VADDDLLP

>member
-1243 LQRHE
+1243 LQR
-1248 ENMAALETSLRSE
+1248 
-1261 RQQNDAIMKQL
+1261 
-1272 AESQGEIGE
+1272 
-1281 LQRKLEDA
+1281 
-1289 DARNGLLQDSLQRHE
+1289 
-1304 ENMAALETSLRSER
+1304 
-1318 QQNDA
+1318 
-1323 IMKQL
+1323 
-1328 AESQG
+1328 
-1333 EIGELQRKLEDADA
+1333 
-1347 RNGLLQD
+1347 
-1354 SLQRLEDDATTRE
+1354 LEDDATTRE

>member
-1 MASTLNIVI
+1 
-10 GSHVWVED
+10 
-18 KDLSWVDGEV
+18 
-28 SRIDGKKAHV
+28 
-38 RTTKGK
+38 
-44 TVIANI
+44 
-50 SDIHPKDTEAPPDG
+50 
-64 VDDMTRLS
+64 
-72 YLHEP
+72 
-77 GVLDNLAVR
+77 
-86 YAKNIIYT
+86 
-94 YTGNILIAI
+94 
-103 NPFQRLPNLVDARTM
+103 
-118 EKYKGANLGD
+118 
-128 LDPHV
+128 
-133 FAIADVSYRQMI
+133 
-145 NEGKSNSILV
+145 
-155 SGESGAG
+155 
-162 KTETT
+162 
-167 KLLMGYL
+167 
-174 AYLGGRSGTG
+174 
-184 ERTVE
+184 
-189 QQVLES
+189 
-195 NPVLEAF
+195 
-202 GNAKTVRN
+202 
-210 NNSSRFGK
+210 
-218 FVEIQFD
+218 
-225 KSGKI
+225 
-230 SGAAIRTYLL
+230 
-240 ERSRV
+240 
-245 CQINSPER
+245 
-253 NYHCFYFLCAAP
+253 
-265 SEDLKKYKLGDPSL
+265 
-279 FHYLNQ
+279 
-285 SACIKVDGINDAE
+285 
-298 EYLATRK
+298 
-305 AMDTVGITDQEQE
+305 MDTVGITDQEQE

-331 NINFTKGRE
+331 NINFAKGRE
-340 ADSSIIK
+340 VDSSIIK

-374 KREINTPEGVITTTV
+374 NREINTPEGVITTTV

-418 ASIGQDPNSNKL
+418 ASIGQDPDSNKL

-494 DLIERKP
+494 DLIEKKP

-587 GLFPQATEENTKSSK
+587 GLFPPATEENTKSSK
-602 SSIATRFKIQLH
+602 SSIATRFKVQLH

-671 LFHDFLHRFRV
+671 QFHDFLHRFRV

-699 KVLDKMGLQGYQ
+699 KILDKMGLQGYQ
-711 IGRTKVFLRAGQ
+711 IGITKVFLRAGQ
-723 MADLDARRTE
+723 MAELDARRTE
-733 MRNNAAKGVQSQF
+733 MRNNAARGVQSQF

-756 VLRDT
+756 VLRDA
-761 SIYLQS
+761 SICLQS
-767 FVRARLAC
+767 LVRARLAC
-775 KQHEFLRQQAA
+775 KQHELLRQQAA

-808 SAITLQAGLRSM
+808 SAITLQAGLRAM

-830 KNKASVHIQSQWR
+830 RNKASVHIQSQWR
-843 CHRDYSNYMNLKRAA
+843 CHRDYSNYMKLRRAA

-869 ARKELRKLKLAARD
+869 ARKELRKLRMAARD

-899 ELTSRLDREKKLRA
+899 ELTSRLDREKKLRV
-913 DLEKSKADE
+913 DLEKSKAEE
-922 VSKLKEALHEMEQRV
+922 VSKLKEALQEMEQRV

-967 TTEIEGLKVLL
+967 TTEIEGLKALL
-978 VAEREENDKMKKAHA
+978 VAEREENDVAKKAHA
-993 NALETNEELNKEV
+993 NALETNEELNKKV

-1014 QFSDTVRRLEGTVSE
+1014 QFSDTVQRLEGTVRE
-1029 HEGLLLTERQQNEA
+1029 HEALLLTERQQNEA

-1053 RNEAL
+1053 RNEVL

-1071 LHEADQR
+1071 LHEAAQR
-1078 FQEATK
+1078 FEEATK

-1097 EANLIE
+1097 EANLIQ

-1123 KFTLLQTSIQSVE
+1123 KSTLLQTSI
-1136 ERLREKDALLT
+1136 
-1147 TERLESEATKKSLNE
+1147 
-1162 SEDRNQ
+1162 
-1168 DLLLKIE
+1168 
-1175 IAQKDIAHFQE
+1175 
-1186 TVRRH
+1186 
-1191 EENMAALETS
+1191 
-1201 LRSERQQNDAIM
+1201 
-1213 KQLAESQGEIGELQR
+1213 
-1228 KLEDADARNGLLQDS
+1228 
-1243 LQRHE
+1243 QRHE

-1261 RQQNDAIMKQL
+1261 RQQNDAIVKQL
-1272 AESQGEIGE
+1272 AESQGEVGE

-1289 DARNGLLQDSLQRHE
+1289 CARNSLLQDSLQ
-1304 ENMAALETSLRSER
+1304 
-1318 QQNDA
+1318 
-1323 IMKQL
+1323 
-1328 AESQG
+1328 
-1333 EIGELQRKLEDADA
+1333 
-1347 RNGLLQD
+1347 
-1354 SLQRLEDDATTRE
+1354 
-1367 ALMETERKETEMTKK
+1367 
-1382 TLTEA
+1382 
-1387 LDQIEELVKEVE
+1387 
-1399 CANHSVHQLQDS
+1399 
-1411 MQRMEQ
+1411 
-1417 TAVAREATLLAEHQE
+1417 
-1432 KDATSKALAEAQG
+1432 
-1445 RIEGLL
+1445 
-1451 KEIYSANRKNDQLQ
+1451 
-1465 STIERLEEGATT
+1465 
-1477 TDALYLAE
+1477 
-1485 RKGHDQ
+1485 
-1491 TKKSLSEAQ
+1491 
-1500 ETNKEL
+1500 
-1506 LKKIEKAEKN
+1506 
-1516 IDQLLENVERLEK
+1516 
-1529 DAITR
+1529 
-1534 ESLLL
+1534 
-1539 TTKQSYGDTAK
+1539 
-1550 LLLESQEKNQEL
+1550 
-1562 VHKVEDSDSKIV
+1562 
-1574 LLEDSVKR
+1574 
-1582 LEESTADKDSLLA
+1582 
-1595 IERHENS
+1595 
-1602 ETKKE
+1602 
-1607 LVGSQKKIAELLT
+1607 
-1620 EVQDTR
+1620 
-1626 ANVAELE
+1626 
-1633 DLIRRLEGKLAIT
+1633 
-1646 EALLLTEKEQNAS
+1646 
-1659 TLKLLAEAQLRI
+1659 
-1671 EELIKK
+1671 
-1677 LEGSDRKS
+1677 
-1685 DSLQDTITRLE
+1685 RLE

-1702 EALLLTEKEA
+1702 EALLLTEKQA
-1712 HDATRKTLTEAQEE
+1712 HEETRKTLTETQEKSE
-1726 SGELLKKIHDNDKH
+1726 ELLKKIHDSDKH

-1770 ITTKA
+1770 TTTKA

-1783 EELLSKFVDVDRK
+1783 EELLTKFIDVDRK

-1809 NTTKDSLLLS
+1809 NTTTKDSLLLS

-1826 IKKALTEAQEKNEEL
+1826 IKKTLTEAEEKNEEL
-1841 LMKVEDANEKIEQLQ
+1841 LMKVEDANEKIGHLQ
-1856 TTIDMLEDNVAAKD
+1856 TTINTLEDNVAAKD

-1878 ENDAIRRSL
+1878 ENDAIRKSL

-1905 YRIHLLQDTIQKLQV
+1905 YRIHLLQDTVQKLQV

-1932 KQESDASKRA
+1932 KQESDAAKRA

-1969 KIEDSS
+1969 KIEDSN

-1983 ALQRLEGKACNLEAE
+1983 ALQRLEGKASNLEAE
-1998 NQVLRQQ
+1998 NQILRQQ
-2005 ATSTPPTSA
+2005 ATSTPPSTA
-2014 KSPASRAKISRI
+2014 KSPASRLKISRI
-2026 HRSPENGHNL
+2026 HRSPENGHIF

-2096 QWLLACIPQHL
+2096 QWLLTCISQYL

-2122 CLLHWKSFEA
+2122 CFLHWKSFEA
-2132 MKTGVFDSILHAI
+2132 MKTSVFDNVLHAI

-2288 TYWLGIVKILTSYL
+2288 THWLGIVKILTSYL
-2302 DVLRVN
+2302 DVLRAN

-2351 GLTELKHWSD
+2351 GLAELKHWSD

-2373 ALRHIRQAVDFLVI
+2373 ALKHIRQAVDFLVI

-2396 EIHTDVCPALSIQQL
+2396 EIRTDVCPALSIQQL

-2437 SAVRDE
+2437 SAVREE

-2475 VADDDFVP
+2475 VADDDFLP

>member
-1 MASTLNIVI
+1 MASMLNIVI

-18 KDLSWVDGEV
+18 KDLAWVDGEV
-28 SRIDGKKAHV
+28 FRIDGQKAHV

-86 YAKNIIYT
+86 YAKSIIYT

-167 KLLMGYL
+167 KLLMRYL
-174 AYLGGRSGTG
+174 AFLGGRSGTG

-265 SEDLKKYKLGDPSL
+265 SEQDLKKYKLGDPSS

-298 EYLATRK
+298 EYLATRN
-305 AMDTVGITDQEQE
+305 AMDTVGITEQEQE

-331 NINFTKGRE
+331 NINFAKGKE
-340 ADSSIIK
+340 VDSSVIK

-352 FHLNTAGELLMC
+352 FHLSTAGELLMC

-374 KREINTPEGVITTTV
+374 NREINTPEGVITTTV

-418 ASIGQDPNSNKL
+418 ASIGQDPDSNKL

-494 DLIERKP
+494 DLIEKKP

-560 QFLDK
+560 HFLDK

-587 GLFPQATEENTKSSK
+587 GLFPPATEENTKSSK
-602 SSIATRFKIQLH
+602 SSIATRFKMQLH

-636 LKPGI
+636 LKPAI

-671 LFHDFLHRFRV
+671 QFHDFLHRFRV

-692 DEKVSCQ
+692 DEKVACG
-699 KVLDKMGLQGYQ
+699 KILDKIGLQGYQ

-723 MADLDARRTE
+723 MAELDARRTE
-733 MRNNAAKGVQSQF
+733 MRNNAARGVQSQF

-756 VLRDT
+756 VLRDA
-761 SIYLQS
+761 SICLQS

-775 KQHEFLRQQAA
+775 KQHEFLKQQAA
-786 ALRIQKNARW
+786 ALRIQKNTRW
-796 YFAWKTYYQLRL
+796 YFAWKTYCQLRW
-808 SAITLQAGLRSM
+808 SAITLQAGLRAM
-820 AARNEFTFRK
+820 AARNEFNFRK
-830 KNKASVHIQSQWR
+830 KNKASLHIQSQWR
-843 CHRDYSNYMNLKRAA
+843 CHRDYSNYMKLKRAA

-869 ARKELRKLKLAARD
+869 ARKELRKLRMAARD

-899 ELTSRLDREKKLRA
+899 ELTSRLGLEKKLRT
-913 DLEKSKADE
+913 DLEKSKVEE
-922 VSKLKEALHEMEQRV
+922 VSKLKAALHEMEQRV

-967 TTEIEGLKVLL
+967 TTEIEGLRALL
-978 VAEREENDKMKKAHA
+978 VVEREENDVAKKAHA
-993 NALETNEELNKEV
+993 NALETNEELNMKV

-1014 QFSDTVRRLEGTVSE
+1014 QLTDTVQRLEETAR
-1029 HEGLLLTERQQNEA
+1029 EGEALLLTERQQNEA
-1043 ANAALAESQA
+1043 ASAILAESQA
-1053 RNEAL
+1053 RNEEL
-1058 VSKLEDAV
+1058 VIKLEDAV
-1066 KQNDL
+1066 KKNDL
-1071 LHEADQR
+1071 LHETAQR
-1078 FQEATK
+1078 LEEALK
-1084 NLESSLTFEKQRH
+1084 NLESSLIFEKQQH
-1097 EANLIE
+1097 EASLTE
-1103 LAEAREKI
+1103 LTEAREKI

-1123 KFTLLQTSIQSVE
+1123 KSTLFQTTIQSLE
-1136 ERLREKDALLT
+1136 ERLREKDAQLT
-1147 TERLESEATKKSLNE
+1147 TERLESEATKKFLCE

-1168 DLLLKIE
+1168 ELLLKIE
-1175 IAQKDIAHFQE
+1175 AAEKDIAHFQE
-1186 TVRRH
+1186 TIQRH
-1191 EENMAALETS
+1191 EENMTSLETS
-1201 LRSERQQNDAIM
+1201 LRSERQQNDTIM
-1213 KQLAESQGEIGELQR
+1213 KQIADSQGELGELQR
-1228 KLEDADARNGLLQDS
+1228 KLEVADGRN
-1243 LQRHE
+1243 R
-1248 ENMAALETSLRSE
+1248 
-1261 RQQNDAIMKQL
+1261 
-1272 AESQGEIGE
+1272 
-1281 LQRKLEDA
+1281 
-1289 DARNGLLQDSLQRHE
+1289 
-1304 ENMAALETSLRSER
+1304 
-1318 QQNDA
+1318 
-1323 IMKQL
+1323 
-1328 AESQG
+1328 
-1333 EIGELQRKLEDADA
+1333 
-1347 RNGLLQD
+1347 LLQD
-1354 SLQRLEDDATTRE
+1354 SLQRLE
-1367 ALMETERKETEMTKK
+1367 
-1382 TLTEA
+1382 
-1387 LDQIEELVKEVE
+1387 
-1399 CANHSVHQLQDS
+1399 
-1411 MQRMEQ
+1411 
-1417 TAVAREATLLAEHQE
+1417 
-1432 KDATSKALAEAQG
+1432 
-1445 RIEGLL
+1445 
-1451 KEIYSANRKNDQLQ
+1451 
-1465 STIERLEEGATT
+1465 EGATT
-1477 TDALYLAE
+1477 ADALYLAE
-1485 RKGHDQ
+1485 KQEHDS

-1506 LKKIEKAEKN
+1506 LTKIEKSEEN

-1529 DAITR
+1529 DSTAR

-1539 TTKQSYGDTAK
+1539 TTKQSYDDTTK
-1550 LLLESQEKNQEL
+1550 ILLEAQEKNREL
-1562 VHKVEDSDSKIV
+1562 THKVDESDNKIV

-1582 LEESTADKDSLLA
+1582 FKEITAHKDSLLA
-1595 IERHENS
+1595 IERQKNS

-1607 LVGSQKKIAELLT
+1607 LAGSQKKIEELLT
-1620 EVQDTR
+1620 ELQDTR
-1626 ANVAELE
+1626 ANIAELV
-1633 DLIRRLEGKLAIT
+1633 DSVRRLEGNLGVT

-1677 LEGSDRKS
+1677 LEGADIKS
-1685 DSLQDTITRLE
+1685 YSLQDTISRLE
-1696 QDVTAK
+1696 QDGTAK
-1702 EALLLTEKEA
+1702 EALLLTEKQA
-1712 HDATRKTLTEAQEE
+1712 HEATRKTLTEAQEKNE
-1726 SGELLKKIHDNDKH
+1726 ELLKIIHDNDKN

-1750 LEETTVANENLLLR
+1750 LEETTISNENLLLR

-1770 ITTKA
+1770 ATTKA
-1775 HNESQEKY
+1775 HIESQEKH
-1783 EELLSKFVDVDRK
+1783 EELLKKFVDVDRK

-1809 NTTKDSLLLS
+1809 NTTTKDALLLS
-1819 ERHEKDA
+1819 ERNEKDA
-1826 IKKALTEAQEKNEEL
+1826 IKKALTEAGEKNEEL
-1841 LMKVEDANEKIEQLQ
+1841 LLKVEDANEKIEHLQ
-1856 TTIDMLEDNVAAKD
+1856 TTINKLEDDVAAKD

-1878 ENDAIRRSL
+1878 ENDMIRKSL
-1887 TEAQER
+1887 TEAQEK

-1905 YRIHLLQDTIQKLQV
+1905 YRIHLLQDTVQKLQV

-1932 KQESDASKRA
+1932 KQESDAAKRA

-1969 KIEDSS
+1969 KVEESS
-1975 KIVTQLQE
+1975 KIITQHQE
-1983 ALQRLEGKACNLEAE
+1983 ALQRLEGKSANLEAE

-2005 ATSTPPTSA
+2005 ATSTPPSTA
-2014 KSPASRAKISRI
+2014 KSASRSKMTRI
-2026 HRSPENGHNL
+2026 HRSPENGHIL
-2036 NGDIRQTEM
+2036 NGDIRQTEI
-2045 KPSTGTSEAITSAA
+2045 KPSTGTSEAITSAG

-2064 GDQKDFEHGEK
+2064 GDQKDEHGEK
-2075 LQRIPKQKYQPSHH
+2075 LQRIPKPKYQSSHH

-2096 QWLLACIPQHL
+2096 QWLLTCISQYL

-2145 NSATEAQNDMRTLAY
+2145 NSATEAKNDMRTLAY

-2254 ELNPLLELCIQDPRT
+2254 ELNPLLESCIQDPRT
-2269 SHSSIAK
+2269 SHSSVAK
-2276 GNLNGMGQQNQL
+2276 GHLNGMGQQNQL
-2288 TYWLGIVKILTSYL
+2288 THWLGIVKILTNYL
-2302 DVLRVN
+2302 DVLRSN
-2308 HVPSILVHKLFTQI
+2308 HVPSILVNKLFTQI

-2351 GLTELKHWSD
+2351 GLAELKLWSD

-2396 EIHTDVCPALSIQQL
+2396 EIRTDVCPALSIQQL

-2437 SAVRDE
+2437 SAVREE
-2443 SNMATSFSILLDDD
+2443 SSMATSFSILLDDD

-2475 VADDDFVP
+2475 VADEDLMP
-2483 FVHENPSFAFLLQ
+2483 FVNENPNFAFLLQ

>member
-1 MASTLNIVI
+1 MASMLNIVI

-18 KDLSWVDGEV
+18 KDLAWVDGEV
-28 SRIDGKKAHV
+28 SRIDGQNAHV
-38 RTTKGK
+38 RTTKGD
-44 TVIANI
+44 TVTAKI

-167 KLLMGYL
+167 KLLMRYL
-174 AYLGGRSGTG
+174 AFLGGRSGTG

-265 SEDLKKYKLGDPSL
+265 SEDLKKYKLGDPSS

-285 SACIKVDGINDAE
+285 STCIKVDGINDAE
-298 EYLATRK
+298 EYLATRN
-305 AMDTVGITDQEQE
+305 AMDTVGITEQEQE

-331 NINFTKGRE
+331 NINFAKGRE
-340 ADSSIIK
+340 VDSSVIK
-347 DDKSR
+347 DEKSR

-364 DCEKLENALI
+364 DCGKLENALI
-374 KREINTPEGVITTTV
+374 NREINTPEGVITTTV
-389 GPNSATISR
+389 GPSSATISR

-494 DLIERKP
+494 DLIEKKP

-581 KCSFVS
+581 KCPFVS
-587 GLFPQATEENTKSSK
+587 GLFPPATEENTKSSK
-602 SSIATRFKIQLH
+602 SSIATRFKMQLH

-621 STEPHYIRCIKPNSV
+621 STDPHYIRCIKPNSV
-636 LKPGI
+636 LKPAV

-692 DEKVSCQ
+692 DEKVACQ
-699 KVLDKMGLQGYQ
+699 KILDKIGLQGYQ

-723 MADLDARRTE
+723 MAELDARRTE
-733 MRNNAAKGVQSQF
+733 MRNNAARGVQSQY

-756 VLRDT
+756 VLRDA
-761 SIYLQS
+761 SICLQS

-775 KQHEFLRQQAA
+775 KQHEFLRQEAA
-786 ALRIQKNARW
+786 ALRIQKTTRW
-796 YFAWKTYYQLRL
+796 YFAWKTYCQLRL
-808 SAITLQAGLRSM
+808 SAVTLQAGVRAM
-820 AARNEFTFRK
+820 AARNEFNFRK
-830 KNKASVHIQSQWR
+830 RNKASIRIQSQWR
-843 CHRDYSNYMNLKRAA
+843 CHRDYSNYMKLKRAA

-869 ARKELRKLKLAARD
+869 AKKELRKLRMAARD

-889 AKEKLEERVE
+889 AKEKLEQRVE
-899 ELTSRLDREKKLRA
+899 ELTNRLGLEKKLRD
-913 DLEKSKADE
+913 DLAKSKAE
-922 VSKLKEALHEMEQRV
+922 EISKLKTALHKMEQQV

-959 EREKISLL
+959 ERERINLL
-967 TTEIEGLKVLL
+967 TTEIEGLKELL
-978 VAEREENDKMKKAHA
+978 VAEREENDIRKKAHA
-993 NALETNEELNKEV
+993 NALEMNEELNKKV

-1014 QFSDTVRRLEGTVSE
+1014 QFSDIVQRLEGTIR
-1029 HEGLLLTERQQNEA
+1029 EGEALLLIERQQNEA
-1043 ANAALAESQA
+1043 TIATFAESQA
-1053 RNEAL
+1053 KNEAL
-1058 VSKLEDAV
+1058 VSKLEDAM

-1071 LHEADQR
+1071 LRETAQR
-1078 FQEATK
+1078 FEEAMKT
-1084 NLESSLTFEKQRH
+1084 LESSLTFEKQQH
-1097 EANLIE
+1097 EASLVE

-1123 KFTLLQTSIQSVE
+1123 KSTLLQTTIQSLE

-1147 TERLESEATKKSLNE
+1147 LERQESEATKKSLSE

-1168 DLLLKIE
+1168 NLLMKIE
-1175 IAQKDIAHFQE
+1175 VAEKEIAHFRE
-1186 TVRRH
+1186 TIQRH
-1191 EENMAALETS
+1191 EENIAALETS
-1201 LRSERQQNDAIM
+1201 LRSEKQQTDVIM
-1213 KQLAESQGEIGELQR
+1213 KQLADSQGEIGELQR
-1228 KLEDADARNGLLQDS
+1228 KLEDADG
-1243 LQRHE
+1243 
-1248 ENMAALETSLRSE
+1248 
-1261 RQQNDAIMKQL
+1261 
-1272 AESQGEIGE
+1272 
-1281 LQRKLEDA
+1281 
-1289 DARNGLLQDSLQRHE
+1289 
-1304 ENMAALETSLRSER
+1304 
-1318 QQNDA
+1318 
-1323 IMKQL
+1323 
-1328 AESQG
+1328 
-1333 EIGELQRKLEDADA
+1333 

-1354 SLQRLEDDATTRE
+1354 SLQRLE
-1367 ALMETERKETEMTKK
+1367 
-1382 TLTEA
+1382 
-1387 LDQIEELVKEVE
+1387 
-1399 CANHSVHQLQDS
+1399 
-1411 MQRMEQ
+1411 
-1417 TAVAREATLLAEHQE
+1417 
-1432 KDATSKALAEAQG
+1432 
-1445 RIEGLL
+1445 
-1451 KEIYSANRKNDQLQ
+1451 
-1465 STIERLEEGATT
+1465 
-1477 TDALYLAE
+1477 
-1485 RKGHDQ
+1485 
-1491 TKKSLSEAQ
+1491 
-1500 ETNKEL
+1500 
-1506 LKKIEKAEKN
+1506 
-1516 IDQLLENVERLEK
+1516 
-1529 DAITR
+1529 
-1534 ESLLL
+1534 
-1539 TTKQSYGDTAK
+1539 
-1550 LLLESQEKNQEL
+1550 
-1562 VHKVEDSDSKIV
+1562 
-1574 LLEDSVKR
+1574 
-1582 LEESTADKDSLLA
+1582 ESTTDKDSLLA
-1595 IERHENS
+1595 IERHENC

-1607 LVGSQKKIAELLT
+1607 LAGSQKKIEELLT
-1620 EVQDTR
+1620 EVQG
-1626 ANVAELE
+1626 AHVNIAELE
-1633 DLIRRLEGKLAIT
+1633 ESIRRLEQDGTAKD
-1646 EALLLTEKEQNAS
+1646 ALLLTEKQAH
-1659 TLKLLAEAQLRI
+1659 EAT
-1671 EELIKK
+1671 K
-1677 LEGSDRKS
+1677 
-1685 DSLQDTITRLE
+1685 
-1696 QDVTAK
+1696 
-1702 EALLLTEKEA
+1702 
-1712 HDATRKTLTEAQEE
+1712 KTLSEAQERNE
-1726 SGELLKKIHDNDKH
+1726 ELLKKIYDNDKN

-1750 LEETTVANENLLLR
+1750 LEETTVAKENLLLR
-1764 EREQND
+1764 EKEQND
-1770 ITTKA
+1770 ATTKA
-1775 HNESQEKY
+1775 HIESQEKY
-1783 EELLSKFVDVDRK
+1783 EELLKKFVDVDTK
-1796 IDLLQGTIERLGE
+1796 IDLLQGTIERFGE
-1809 NTTKDSLLLS
+1809 NTTTKDALLLS
-1819 ERHEKDA
+1819 ERNEKDA
-1826 IKKALTEAQEKNEEL
+1826 IRKALTEADEKNEEL
-1841 LMKVEDANEKIEQLQ
+1841 LMKVEDANEKIEHLQ
-1856 TTIDMLEDNVAAKD
+1856 TMINKLEDNIAAKD
-1870 VSLEAAMK
+1870 VSLEAATK
-1878 ENDAIRRSL
+1878 ENDTIRKSL
-1887 TEAQER
+1887 AEAQER

-1905 YRIHLLQDTIQKLQV
+1905 YRIHLLQDTVQKLQV

-1932 KQESDASKRA
+1932 KQESDAAKRA

-1957 EDLLKRNDDLIK
+1957 EDLLKRNDALIK
-1969 KIEDSS
+1969 KIEESS

-1983 ALQRLEGKACNLEAE
+1983 ALQRLEGKAANLEAE

-2005 ATSTPPTSA
+2005 ATSTPPSTA
-2014 KSPASRAKISRI
+2014 KSPASRSKITRI
-2026 HRSPENGHNL
+2026 HRSPENGHIL

-2045 KPSTGTSEAITSAA
+2045 KPSTSTSDAITSSG
-2059 NVPDL
+2059 NVTDL
-2064 GDQKDFEHGEK
+2064 GDQKEFEHGEK
-2075 LQRIPKQKYQPSHH
+2075 LQRIPKPKYQSSHH

-2096 QWLLACIPQHL
+2096 QWLLTCISQYL

-2145 NSATEAQNDMRTLAY
+2145 NMATEAQNDMRTLAY

-2185 PQRRRFSSE
+2185 PQRRRFSSD

-2207 AYLSGQSVVGSAG
+2207 AYLSGQTVVGSAG

-2269 SHSSIAK
+2269 SHSSLAK
-2276 GNLNGMGQQNQL
+2276 GHLNGMGQQNQL
-2288 TYWLGIVKILTSYL
+2288 THWLGIVKILTSYL
-2302 DVLRVN
+2302 DVLKAN
-2308 HVPSILVHKLFTQI
+2308 HVPSVLVHKLFTQI

-2351 GLTELKHWSD
+2351 GLAELKHWSD

-2396 EIHTDVCPALSIQQL
+2396 EIRTDVCPALSIQQL

-2437 SAVRDE
+2437 SAVREE

-2475 VADDDFVP
+2475 VADDDLLP

>member
-1 MASTLNIVI
+1 MASMLNIVK

-18 KDLSWVDGEV
+18 KDLAWVDGEV
-28 SRIDGKKAHV
+28 FGIDGQNAHV

-44 TVIANI
+44 TVTAKI

-103 NPFQRLPNLVDARTM
+103 NPFQRLPNLVDACTM

-167 KLLMGYL
+167 KLLMRYL
-174 AYLGGRSGTG
+174 AFLGGRSGTG

-265 SEDLKKYKLGDPSL
+265 SEDLKKYKLGDPSS

-298 EYLATRK
+298 EYLATRN
-305 AMDTVGITDQEQE
+305 AMDTVGITEQEQE

-331 NINFTKGRE
+331 NINFAKGRE
-340 ADSSIIK
+340 VDSSVIK

-374 KREINTPEGVITTTV
+374 NREINTPEGVITTTV

-418 ASIGQDPNSNKL
+418 ASIGQDPDSNKL

-494 DLIERKP
+494 DLIEKKP

-565 NKDYVVAEH
+565 NKDYVVSEH

-587 GLFPQATEENTKSSK
+587 GLFPPATEENTKSSK
-602 SSIATRFKIQLH
+602 SSIATRFKMQLH

-636 LKPGI
+636 LKPAI

-692 DEKVSCQ
+692 DEKVACQ
-699 KVLDKMGLQGYQ
+699 KILDKIGLQGYQ

-733 MRNNAAKGVQSQF
+733 MRNYAARGVQSQY

-756 VLRDT
+756 LLRDA
-761 SIYLQS
+761 SICLQS

-786 ALRIQKNARW
+786 ALRIQKTTRW
-796 YFAWKTYYQLRL
+796 YFAWKTYCQLRL
-808 SAITLQAGLRSM
+808 SAVTLQAGVRAM
-820 AARNEFTFRK
+820 AARNEFNFRK
-830 KNKASVHIQSQWR
+830 RNKASVRIQSQWR
-843 CHRDYSNYMNLKRAA
+843 CHRDYSNYMKLKRAA

-869 ARKELRKLKLAARD
+869 AKKELRKLRMAARD

-899 ELTSRLDREKKLRA
+899 DLTSRLGLEKKLRD
-913 DLEKSKADE
+913 DLEKSKAEE
-922 VSKLKEALHEMEQRV
+922 VAKLKTALREMEQRV

-967 TTEIEGLKVLL
+967 TTEIEGLKELL
-978 VAEREENDKMKKAHA
+978 VAEREENDIRKKAHA
-993 NALETNEELNKEV
+993 NALETNEELNKKV

-1014 QFSDTVRRLEGTVSE
+1014 QFSDTVQRLEGTIR
-1029 HEGLLLTERQQNEA
+1029 EGEALLLTERQQNEA
-1043 ANAALAESQA
+1043 ASATLAESQA

-1071 LHEADQR
+1071 LRETSQR
-1078 FQEATK
+1078 FEEAMK
-1084 NLESSLTFEKQRH
+1084 NLESSLIFEKQQH
-1097 EANLIE
+1097 EASLLE

-1123 KFTLLQTSIQSVE
+1123 KSTLLKTTIQSLE
-1136 ERLREKDALLT
+1136 ERSREKDALLT
-1147 TERLESEATKKSLNE
+1147 LERQESEATKKSLSD

-1168 DLLLKIE
+1168 NLLMKIE
-1175 IAQKDIAHFQE
+1175 VAEKEIAHFQE
-1186 TVRRH
+1186 TIQRY
-1191 EENMAALETS
+1191 EQNMAALETS
-1201 LRSERQQNDAIM
+1201 LRSEKQQTDVIM
-1213 KQLAESQGEIGELQR
+1213 KQLADSQGEIGELQR
-1228 KLEDADARNGLLQDS
+1228 KLEDADGRN
-1243 LQRHE
+1243 R
-1248 ENMAALETSLRSE
+1248 
-1261 RQQNDAIMKQL
+1261 
-1272 AESQGEIGE
+1272 
-1281 LQRKLEDA
+1281 
-1289 DARNGLLQDSLQRHE
+1289 
-1304 ENMAALETSLRSER
+1304 
-1318 QQNDA
+1318 
-1323 IMKQL
+1323 
-1328 AESQG
+1328 
-1333 EIGELQRKLEDADA
+1333 
-1347 RNGLLQD
+1347 LLQD
-1354 SLQRLEDDATTRE
+1354 SLQRLEKD
-1367 ALMETERKETEMTKK
+1367 
-1382 TLTEA
+1382 
-1387 LDQIEELVKEVE
+1387 
-1399 CANHSVHQLQDS
+1399 
-1411 MQRMEQ
+1411 
-1417 TAVAREATLLAEHQE
+1417 TAARE
-1432 KDATSKALAEAQG
+1432 S
-1445 RIEGLL
+1445 I
-1451 KEIYSANRKNDQLQ
+1451 
-1465 STIERLEEGATT
+1465 
-1477 TDALYLAE
+1477 
-1485 RKGHDQ
+1485 
-1491 TKKSLSEAQ
+1491 
-1500 ETNKEL
+1500 
-1506 LKKIEKAEKN
+1506 
-1516 IDQLLENVERLEK
+1516 
-1529 DAITR
+1529 
-1534 ESLLL
+1534 LL
-1539 TTKQSYGDTAK
+1539 TTKQSYDETAK
-1550 LLLESQEKNQEL
+1550 LLLEAQEKNREL
-1562 VHKVEDSDSKIV
+1562 MHKVEDSDSKIV

-1595 IERHENS
+1595 IERHENC

-1607 LVGSQKKIAELLT
+1607 LAGSQKKIEELLT
-1620 EVQDTR
+1620 EVQD
-1626 ANVAELE
+1626 AHVNIAELE
-1633 DLIRRLEGKLAIT
+1633 ESVRRLEGNLGVT

-1659 TLKLLAEAQLRI
+1659 TLKLLSEAQLRI
-1671 EELIKK
+1671 EDLIKK
-1677 LEGSDRKS
+1677 LEGADRKS

-1696 QDVTAK
+1696 QDGTAK
-1702 EALLLTEKEA
+1702 EALLLTEKQAHEA
-1712 HDATRKTLTEAQEE
+1712 TKKTLSEAQERNE
-1726 SGELLKKIHDNDKH
+1726 ELLKKIHDNDKN

-1770 ITTKA
+1770 ATTKA
-1775 HNESQEKY
+1775 HIESQEKY
-1783 EELLSKFVDVDRK
+1783 EELLKKFVDVDRK
-1796 IDLLQGTIERLGE
+1796 IDLLQGTIERFGE
-1809 NTTKDSLLLS
+1809 NTTTKDALLLS

-1826 IKKALTEAQEKNEEL
+1826 IKKALTEADEKNEEL
-1841 LMKVEDANEKIEQLQ
+1841 LMKVEDANEKIEHLQ
-1856 TTIDMLEDNVAAKD
+1856 TMINKLEDNIAAKD
-1870 VSLEAAMK
+1870 VSLEAATK
-1878 ENDAIRRSL
+1878 ENDTIRKSL
-1887 TEAQER
+1887 AEAQER

-1905 YRIHLLQDTIQKLQV
+1905 YRIHLLQDTVQKLQV

-1932 KQESDASKRA
+1932 KQESDAAKRA

-1957 EDLLKRNDDLIK
+1957 EDLLKRNDALIK
-1969 KIEDSS
+1969 KIEESS

-1983 ALQRLEGKACNLEAE
+1983 ALQRLEGKAANLEAE

-2005 ATSTPPTSA
+2005 ATATPPSTA
-2014 KSPASRAKISRI
+2014 KSPASRSKITRI
-2026 HRSPENGHNL
+2026 HRSPENGHIL

-2045 KPSTGTSEAITSAA
+2045 KPSTSTSEAITSSG

-2064 GDQKDFEHGEK
+2064 GDQKEFEHGEK
-2075 LQRIPKQKYQPSHH
+2075 LQRVPKQKYQSSHH

-2096 QWLLACIPQHL
+2096 QWLLTCISQYL

-2145 NSATEAQNDMRTLAY
+2145 NTATEAQNDMRTLAY

-2185 PQRRRFSSE
+2185 PQRRRFSSD

-2269 SHSSIAK
+2269 SHSSLAK
-2276 GNLNGMGQQNQL
+2276 GHLNGMGQQNQL
-2288 TYWLGIVKILTSYL
+2288 THWLGIVKILTSYL
-2302 DVLRVN
+2302 DVLKAN
-2308 HVPSILVHKLFTQI
+2308 HVPSVLVHKLFTQI

-2351 GLTELKHWSD
+2351 GLAELKHWSD

-2396 EIHTDVCPALSIQQL
+2396 EIRTDVCPALSIQQL

-2437 SAVRDE
+2437 SAVREE

-2475 VADDDFVP
+2475 MADDDLLP

>member
-1 MASTLNIVI
+1 MASMLNIVK

-18 KDLSWVDGEV
+18 KDLAWVDGEV
-28 SRIDGKKAHV
+28 FGIDGQNAHV
-38 RTTKGK
+38 RTPKGK
-44 TVIANI
+44 TVTAKI

-103 NPFQRLPNLVDARTM
+103 NPFQRLPNLVDACTM

-167 KLLMGYL
+167 KLLMRYL
-174 AYLGGRSGTG
+174 AFLGGRSGTG

-265 SEDLKKYKLGDPSL
+265 SEDLKKYKLGDPSS

-285 SACIKVDGINDAE
+285 SACINVDGINDAE
-298 EYLATRK
+298 EYLATRN
-305 AMDTVGITDQEQE
+305 AMDTVGITEQEQE

-331 NINFTKGRE
+331 NINFAKGRE
-340 ADSSIIK
+340 VDSSVIK

-374 KREINTPEGVITTTV
+374 NREINTPEGVITTTV

-418 ASIGQDPNSNKL
+418 ASIGQDPDSNKL

-494 DLIERKP
+494 DLIEKKP

-565 NKDYVVAEH
+565 NKDYVVSEH

-587 GLFPQATEENTKSSK
+587 GLFPPATEENTKSSK
-602 SSIATRFKIQLH
+602 SSIATRFKMQLH

-636 LKPGI
+636 LKPAI

-692 DEKVSCQ
+692 DEKVACQ
-699 KVLDKMGLQGYQ
+699 KILDKIGLQGYQ

-733 MRNNAAKGVQSQF
+733 MRNYAARGVQSQY

-756 VLRDT
+756 VLRDA
-761 SIYLQS
+761 SICLQS

-786 ALRIQKNARW
+786 ALRIQKTTRW
-796 YFAWKTYYQLRL
+796 YFAWKTYCQLRL
-808 SAITLQAGLRSM
+808 SAVTLQAGVRAM
-820 AARNEFTFRK
+820 AARNEFNFRK
-830 KNKASVHIQSQWR
+830 RNKASVRIQSQWR
-843 CHRDYSNYMNLKRAA
+843 CHRDYSNYMKLKRAA

-869 ARKELRKLKLAARD
+869 AKKELRKLRMAARD

-899 ELTSRLDREKKLRA
+899 DLTSRLGLEKKLRD
-913 DLEKSKADE
+913 DLEKSKAEE
-922 VSKLKEALHEMEQRV
+922 VAKLKTALREMEQRV

-967 TTEIEGLKVLL
+967 TTEIEGLKELL
-978 VAEREENDKMKKAHA
+978 VAEREENDIRKKAHA
-993 NALETNEELNKEV
+993 NALETNEELNKKV

-1014 QFSDTVRRLEGTVSE
+1014 QFSDTVQRLEGTIR
-1029 HEGLLLTERQQNEA
+1029 EGEALLLTERQQNEA
-1043 ANAALAESQA
+1043 ASATLAESQA

-1071 LHEADQR
+1071 LRETSQR
-1078 FQEATK
+1078 FEEAMK
-1084 NLESSLTFEKQRH
+1084 NLESSLIFEKQQH
-1097 EANLIE
+1097 EASLLE

-1123 KFTLLQTSIQSVE
+1123 KSTLLQTTIQSLE
-1136 ERLREKDALLT
+1136 ERSREKDALLT
-1147 TERLESEATKKSLNE
+1147 LERQESEATKKSLSD

-1168 DLLLKIE
+1168 NLLMKIE
-1175 IAQKDIAHFQE
+1175 VAEKETAHFQE
-1186 TVRRH
+1186 TIQRY
-1191 EENMAALETS
+1191 EQNMAALETS
-1201 LRSERQQNDAIM
+1201 LRSEKQQTDVIM
-1213 KQLAESQGEIGELQR
+1213 KQLADSQGEIGELQR
-1228 KLEDADARNGLLQDS
+1228 KLEDADGRNRLLQDS
-1243 LQRHE
+1243 LQ
-1248 ENMAALETSLRSE
+1248 
-1261 RQQNDAIMKQL
+1261 
-1272 AESQGEIGE
+1272 
-1281 LQRKLEDA
+1281 
-1289 DARNGLLQDSLQRHE
+1289 
-1304 ENMAALETSLRSER
+1304 
-1318 QQNDA
+1318 
-1323 IMKQL
+1323 
-1328 AESQG
+1328 
-1333 EIGELQRKLEDADA
+1333 
-1347 RNGLLQD
+1347 
-1354 SLQRLEDDATTRE
+1354 
-1367 ALMETERKETEMTKK
+1367 
-1382 TLTEA
+1382 
-1387 LDQIEELVKEVE
+1387 
-1399 CANHSVHQLQDS
+1399 
-1411 MQRMEQ
+1411 
-1417 TAVAREATLLAEHQE
+1417 
-1432 KDATSKALAEAQG
+1432 
-1445 RIEGLL
+1445 
-1451 KEIYSANRKNDQLQ
+1451 
-1465 STIERLEEGATT
+1465 RLEEGATT

-1485 RKGHDQ
+1485 KQEHDH

-1500 ETNKEL
+1500 GINKEL
-1506 LKKIEKAEKN
+1506 LTKIEEAEKN
-1516 IDQLLENVERLEK
+1516 IHQLLENVERLEK
-1529 DAITR
+1529 DTAAR
-1534 ESLLL
+1534 ESILL
-1539 TTKQSYGDTAK
+1539 TTKQSYDETAK
-1550 LLLESQEKNQEL
+1550 LLLEAQEKNREL
-1562 VHKVEDSDSKIV
+1562 MHKVEDSDSKIV

-1595 IERHENS
+1595 IERHENC

-1607 LVGSQKKIAELLT
+1607 LTGSQKKIEELLT
-1620 EVQDTR
+1620 EVQDAR
-1626 ANVAELE
+1626 VNIAELE
-1633 DLIRRLEGKLAIT
+1633 ESVR
-1646 EALLLTEKEQNAS
+1646 
-1659 TLKLLAEAQLRI
+1659 
-1671 EELIKK
+1671 
-1677 LEGSDRKS
+1677 
-1685 DSLQDTITRLE
+1685 RLE
-1696 QDVTAK
+1696 QDGTAK
-1702 EALLLTEKEA
+1702 EALLLTEKQAHEA
-1712 HDATRKTLTEAQEE
+1712 TKKTLSEAQERNE
-1726 SGELLKKIHDNDKH
+1726 ELLKKIHDNDKN

-1770 ITTKA
+1770 ATTKA
-1775 HNESQEKY
+1775 HIESQEKY
-1783 EELLSKFVDVDRK
+1783 EELLKKFVDVDRK
-1796 IDLLQGTIERLGE
+1796 IDLLQGTIERFGE
-1809 NTTKDSLLLS
+1809 NTTTKDALLLS

-1826 IKKALTEAQEKNEEL
+1826 IKKALTEADEKNEEL
-1841 LMKVEDANEKIEQLQ
+1841 LMKVEDANEKIEHLQ
-1856 TTIDMLEDNVAAKD
+1856 TMINKLEDNIAAKD
-1870 VSLEAAMK
+1870 VSLEAATK
-1878 ENDAIRRSL
+1878 ENDTIRKSL
-1887 TEAQER
+1887 AEAQER

-1905 YRIHLLQDTIQKLQV
+1905 YRIHLLQDTVQKLQV

-1932 KQESDASKRA
+1932 KQESDAAKRA

-1957 EDLLKRNDDLIK
+1957 EDLLKRNDALIK
-1969 KIEDSS
+1969 KIEESS

-1983 ALQRLEGKACNLEAE
+1983 ALQRLEGKAANLEAE

-2005 ATSTPPTSA
+2005 ATATPPSTA
-2014 KSPASRAKISRI
+2014 KSPASRSKITRI
-2026 HRSPENGHNL
+2026 HRSPENGHIL

-2045 KPSTGTSEAITSAA
+2045 KPSASTSEAITSSG

-2064 GDQKDFEHGEK
+2064 GDQKEFEHGEK
-2075 LQRIPKQKYQPSHH
+2075 LQRIPKQKYQSSHH

-2096 QWLLACIPQHL
+2096 QWLLTCISQYL

-2145 NSATEAQNDMRTLAY
+2145 NTATEAQNDMRTLAY

-2185 PQRRRFSSE
+2185 PQRRRFSSD

-2269 SHSSIAK
+2269 SHSSLAK
-2276 GNLNGMGQQNQL
+2276 GHLNGMGQQNQL
-2288 TYWLGIVKILTSYL
+2288 THWLGIVKILTSYL
-2302 DVLRVN
+2302 DVLKAN
-2308 HVPSILVHKLFTQI
+2308 HVPSVLVHKLFTQI

-2351 GLTELKHWSD
+2351 GLAELKHWSD

-2396 EIHTDVCPALSIQQL
+2396 EIRTDVCPALSIQQL

-2437 SAVRDE
+2437 SAVREE

-2475 VADDDFVP
+2475 MADDDLLP

>member
-1 MASTLNIVI
+1 MASMSNIVI

-18 KDLSWVDGEV
+18 KDFAWVDGEV
-28 SRIDGKKAHV
+28 FRIDGQNAHV

-44 TVIANI
+44 TVIANT
-50 SDIHPKDTEAPPDG
+50 SDIHPKDTEASPDG

-103 NPFQRLPNLVDARTM
+103 NPFQRLPNLVDVRTM

-128 LDPHV
+128 LEPHV

-167 KLLMGYL
+167 KLLMRYL
-174 AYLGGRSGTG
+174 AFLGGRSVTG
-184 ERTVE
+184 ARTVE

-218 FVEIQFD
+218 FVEIQFG

-265 SEDLKKYKLGDPSL
+265 SEDLKKYKLGDPSS

-285 SACIKVDGINDAE
+285 STCIKVDGINDAE
-298 EYLATRK
+298 EYLATRN
-305 AMDTVGITDQEQE
+305 AMDTVGITEQEQE

-331 NINFTKGRE
+331 NINFVKGRE
-340 ADSSIIK
+340 VDSSIIK

-374 KREINTPEGVITTTV
+374 NREINTPEGVITTTV
-389 GPNSATISR
+389 GPHSATISR

-418 ASIGQDPNSNKL
+418 ASIGQDPDSNQL

-494 DLIERKP
+494 DLIEKKP

-530 KNHKRFT
+530 KSHKRFA

-549 HYAGDVTYQSD
+549 HYAGDVIYQSD

-574 QELLNAS
+574 QELLYAS

-587 GLFPQATEENTKSSK
+587 GLFPPVTEENTKSSK
-602 SSIATRFKIQLH
+602 SSIATRFKMQLH

-636 LKPGI
+636 LKPAI

-671 LFHDFLHRFRV
+671 LFHDFLHRFRI
-682 LAPEILKEKN
+682 LSPEILKENN
-692 DEKVSCQ
+692 DEKVACQ
-699 KVLDKMGLQGYQ
+699 KILDKIGLQGYQ

-723 MADLDARRTE
+723 MAELDARRTE
-733 MRNNAAKGVQSQF
+733 MRNNAARGVQSQF

-756 VLRDT
+756 ILRNT
-761 SIYLQS
+761 SICLQS

-775 KQHEFLRQQAA
+775 KLHELLRQQAA
-786 ALRIQKNARW
+786 ALKIQKNTRW
-796 YFAWKTYYQLRL
+796 YFAWKTYCQLRL
-808 SAITLQAGLRSM
+808 SATTLQTGLRAM
-820 AARNEFTFRK
+820 AARNEFNFRK
-830 KNKASVHIQSQWR
+830 QNKASIHIQSRWR
-843 CHRDYSNYMNLKRAA
+843 CHRDYSNYIKLKRAA

-869 ARKELRKLKLAARD
+869 ARKELRKLRMAARD

-899 ELTSRLDREKKLRA
+899 ELTSRLGLEKKLRT
-913 DLEKSKADE
+913 DLEKSKAEE
-922 VSKLKEALHEMEQRV
+922 VSKLQAALHEMEQRV
-937 EEVKAM
+937 EEVTAM
-943 QEQESAKKAV
+943 QERESAKKAV
-953 EEALAQ
+953 EEALVQ

-967 TTEIEGLKVLL
+967 TTEIEGLKALL
-978 VAEREENDKMKKAHA
+978 VAEREENDLTKKAHA
-993 NALETNEELNKEV
+993 NALEGNEELNKKV
-1006 SDADEKIK
+1006 KDAEEKIK
-1014 QFSDTVRRLEGTVSE
+1014 QFSDIVQRLEVTVREGE
-1029 HEGLLLTERQQNEA
+1029 ALLLTERQQSEA
-1043 ANAALAESQA
+1043 VSTALAESQA

-1071 LHEADQR
+1071 LHEAIKR
-1078 FQEATK
+1078 FEEAMA
-1084 NLESSLTFEKQRH
+1084 NLESSLSVEKQQH
-1097 EANLIE
+1097 EASVVE
-1103 LAEAREKI
+1103 LTEAREKI

-1123 KFTLLQTSIQSVE
+1123 KSTMLQTTIQRLE
-1136 ERLREKDALLT
+1136 ERLREKDDLLT
-1147 TERLESEATKKSLNE
+1147 TERQESEATKQLLSE
-1162 SEDRNQ
+1162 SQDRNQ
-1168 DLLLKIE
+1168 ELLNKIE
-1175 IAQKDIAHFQE
+1175 DAEKNIAHFQD
-1186 TVRRH
+1186 TIQRH
-1191 EENMAALETS
+1191 EEIMTVLETS
-1201 LRSERQQNDAIM
+1201 LRTERQQNDAMM
-1213 KQLAESQGEIGELQR
+1213 KQLADSQGEIGELQK
-1228 KLEDADARNGLLQDS
+1228 KLEDADG
-1243 LQRHE
+1243 
-1248 ENMAALETSLRSE
+1248 RS
-1261 RQQNDAIMKQL
+1261 
-1272 AESQGEIGE
+1272 S
-1281 LQRKLEDA
+1281 
-1289 DARNGLLQDSLQRHE
+1289 
-1304 ENMAALETSLRSER
+1304 
-1318 QQNDA
+1318 
-1323 IMKQL
+1323 
-1328 AESQG
+1328 
-1333 EIGELQRKLEDADA
+1333 
-1347 RNGLLQD
+1347 LLQD
-1354 SLQRLEDDATTRE
+1354 SLQRLE
-1367 ALMETERKETEMTKK
+1367 
-1382 TLTEA
+1382 
-1387 LDQIEELVKEVE
+1387 
-1399 CANHSVHQLQDS
+1399 QD
-1411 MQRMEQ
+1411 
-1417 TAVAREATLLAEHQE
+1417 
-1432 KDATSKALAEAQG
+1432 G
-1445 RIEGLL
+1445 
-1451 KEIYSANRKNDQLQ
+1451 
-1465 STIERLEEGATT
+1465 
-1477 TDALYLAE
+1477 
-1485 RKGHDQ
+1485 
-1491 TKKSLSEAQ
+1491 
-1500 ETNKEL
+1500 
-1506 LKKIEKAEKN
+1506 
-1516 IDQLLENVERLEK
+1516 
-1529 DAITR
+1529 
-1534 ESLLL
+1534 
-1539 TTKQSYGDTAK
+1539 TAK
-1550 LLLESQEKNQEL
+1550 
-1562 VHKVEDSDSKIV
+1562 D
-1574 LLEDSVKR
+1574 
-1582 LEESTADKDSLLA
+1582 
-1595 IERHENS
+1595 
-1602 ETKKE
+1602 
-1607 LVGSQKKIAELLT
+1607 
-1620 EVQDTR
+1620 
-1626 ANVAELE
+1626 
-1633 DLIRRLEGKLAIT
+1633 
-1646 EALLLTEKEQNAS
+1646 ALLLTEKQAH
-1659 TLKLLAEAQLRI
+1659 
-1671 EELIKK
+1671 
-1677 LEGSDRKS
+1677 EGT
-1685 DSLQDTITRLE
+1685 Q
-1696 QDVTAK
+1696 
-1702 EALLLTEKEA
+1702 
-1712 HDATRKTLTEAQEE
+1712 KTLTEAQERNE
-1726 SGELLKKIHDNDKH
+1726 ELLKKIHDDDKH

-1750 LEETTVANENLLLR
+1750 LEENTVANENLLLR

-1770 ITTKA
+1770 TTTKA
-1775 HNESQEKY
+1775 HIESQERY
-1783 EELLSKFVDVDRK
+1783 EELLKKFVDVDRK
-1796 IDLLQGTIERLGE
+1796 IDLLQDTIERLGE
-1809 NTTKDSLLLS
+1809 NTTTKDALLLS

-1826 IKKALTEAQEKNEEL
+1826 TKKALAEAEEKNEEL
-1841 LMKVEDANEKIEQLQ
+1841 QMKVEYANEKIDHLQ
-1856 TTIDMLEDNVAAKD
+1856 NTINKLQENIAAKD
-1870 VSLEAAMK
+1870 VSLEASMQ
-1878 ENDAIRRSL
+1878 ENSTIRKSL
-1887 TEAQER
+1887 AEAQER

-1905 YRIHLLQDTIQKLQV
+1905 YRIHLLQDTVQKLQV

-1932 KQESDASKRA
+1932 KQESDAAKRA

-1969 KIEDSS
+1969 KIEESG
-1975 KIVTQLQE
+1975 KIVAQLQE
-1983 ALQRLEGKACNLEAE
+1983 ALQRLERKAANLEAE

-2005 ATSTPPTSA
+2005 ATATPPSTA
-2014 KSPASRAKISRI
+2014 KSSASRSKITRI
-2026 HRSPENGHNL
+2026 HRSPENGHIL
-2036 NGDIRQTEM
+2036 NGDIKQTEM
-2045 KPSTGTSEAITSAA
+2045 KPSTGTSEAIPPSVG

-2064 GDQKDFEHGEK
+2064 SNQKDFEHGEK
-2075 LQRIPKQKYQPSHH
+2075 LQRVLNQKYQH

-2096 QWLLACIPQHL
+2096 QWLLTCISQYL

-2122 CLLHWKSFEA
+2122 CILHWRSFEA
-2132 MKTGVFDSILHAI
+2132 MKTNVFDSILQTI

-2194 RIFHGNQTSNAGL
+2194 RIFHANQTSNAGL
-2207 AYLSGQSVVGSAG
+2207 AYLSGQSVVGSGG

-2269 SHSSIAK
+2269 SHSSLAK
-2276 GNLNGMGQQNQL
+2276 GHLNGMAQQNQL
-2288 TYWLGIVKILTSYL
+2288 AHWLGIVKILNSYL
-2302 DVLRVN
+2302 DVLRAN

-2351 GLTELKHWSD
+2351 GLAELKHWSD
-2361 NATREFAGSAWE
+2361 NAAREFAGSAWE

-2437 SAVRDE
+2437 AAVHEE
-2443 SNMATSFSILLDDD
+2443 SNTVTTFSILLDDD

-2475 VADDDFVP
+2475 VADDDLLS

-2496 RGE
+2496 RE